1 MTNVESGC
9 WTRLTI
15 KSMYKEFGSLEDL
28 CHEIEVDKHWTGAES
43 SLRNRYPIRFV
54 LFENFGDFDDF
65 VQVCQD
71 HNVYVQSI
79 DKWLRDGQDDKLITY
94 SQLAALFEA
103 YIKSL
108 PANDFVIA
116 PFSEITRFYDNT
128 HYAEFDSLL
137 KTIRLIQSPEEGQ
150 RGHQRIYVPVIGM
163 QNKVSKFK
171 DDPNIHIWE
180 YRSGAEYDNYQ
191 LILTK
196 GTTYGVK
203 GLEEHYTL
211 CEDLRHWIALWKNV
225 GAKIKSQIICTSKCI
240 FANSNNAQP
249 DNAFKYMV
257 CNNAFE
263 FLTKGLRIDFG
274 KLNAREEDM
283 PYWEGLASNIDV
295 ADFDFDTFVN
305 QRFNTSSLNEENA
318 FVQIWFEYRD
328 EFSRWLLKTYFV
340 WKTDERNYL
349 IRALENVA
357 SLGSS
362 DLFSQIATQIFE
374 EPLDETCISQRL
386 ALLREAKR
394 QHVQITSL
402 AEQKV
407 KAKLSAMA
415 ADPERGPLFA
425 MKYMSPL
432 TLSEQ
437 CLMAEWVGQGRI
449 EKDYIKILFPELYAY
464 LLPSSVQTEKD
475 NGWINEYF
483 QEYCLSKVRN
493 SQTENLV
500 NKLKELNDSQ
510 VSFETWR
517 NGFKTVKTFMH
528 NRQDIDIY
536 YWIDGLGVDW
546 IPFITQVIE
555 KHKADGVFLNE
566 IYVAA
571 SELPTV
577 TSVNK
582 TKLDEMADGRLEKIG
597 DVDKFA
603 HTQKKYPAYLIE
615 ELRIVENA
623 ISKVLSLYN
632 GKKIAFVSDHG
643 ISYMA
648 QFGAGLNLAGV
659 ETDHAGRCGH
669 WLKGS
674 APTDNNYLVLDD
686 GLTLCSLNNN
696 SLSAKTPMG
705 QGAHGG
711 ATPEEVLV
719 PIIIVSNQK
728 NANVYSAKL
737 QSNEIVAS
745 NPVVKYAI
753 KGLGSIDTPFVTY
766 NGADYRLHRIDGYVY
781 KSERLNLVNTS
792 TRITLRIGDFKQIDD
807 LSINTGVQEDDLF
820 GF

>member
-1 MTNVESGC
+1 
-9 WTRLTI
+9 
-15 KSMYKEFGSLEDL
+15 MYKEFGSLEDL
-28 CHEIEVDKHWTGAES
+28 YQEIETDKNWTGAES

-54 LFENFGDFDDF
+54 LFENFGDFGEF

-71 HNVYVQSI
+71 HDVYVQSI
-79 DKWLRDGQDDKLITY
+79 EKWMKEGQDDKLITY
-94 SQLAALFEA
+94 SQLAALFES

-116 PFSEITRFYDNT
+116 PFSEITRFYDNMR
-128 HYAEFDSLL
+128 YAEFDSLL
-137 KTIRLIQSPEEGQ
+137 KTIRLIQSPEEAQ
-150 RGHQRIYVPVIGM
+150 SGHQRIYVPIIGM
-163 QNKVSKFK
+163 QSKVSKFK

-180 YRSGAEYDNYQ
+180 YHSGTEYDNYH
-191 LILTK
+191 LILTN

-203 GLEEHYTL
+203 GLEERYTL

-225 GAKIKSQIICTSKCI
+225 GAKIKPQIICTSKCI
-240 FANSNNAQP
+240 FANSDNAQP
-249 DNAFKYMV
+249 DNAFKYTV

-263 FLTKGLRIDFG
+263 FLTEGLGINLG
-274 KLNAREEDM
+274 KLSLREEDM
-283 PYWEGLASNIDV
+283 PYWEELASCIDV
-295 ADFDFDTFVN
+295 TDFDFDVFVN
-305 QRFNTSSLNEENA
+305 QRFNTLNLNDENA
-318 FVQIWFEYRD
+318 FVQTWFEYKD
-328 EFSRWLLKTYFV
+328 TFSRWLLKTYFV
-340 WKTDERNYL
+340 WKSGERSYL
-349 IRALENVA
+349 IRVLENVT
-357 SLGSS
+357 SLSTS
-362 DLFSQIATQIFE
+362 DLFSQIATHIFD
-374 EPLDETCISQRL
+374 EPLDEASIGQRL
-386 ALLREAKR
+386 SLLKEAKR
-394 QHVQITSL
+394 QHVQIKSL

-437 CLMAEWVGQGRI
+437 CLMVEWVGQGKI
-449 EKDYIKILFPELYAY
+449 EKNDIKNLFPELYAY
-464 LLPSSVQTEKD
+464 LLPSSIKAGKG
-475 NGWINEYF
+475 NGWTNEYF
-483 QEYCLSKVRN
+483 QEYCLSKVGN
-493 SQTENLV
+493 QETGSLAK
-500 NKLKELNDSQ
+500 KLKELNGSQ

-517 NGFKTVKTFMH
+517 DGFKTVKTLMH

-546 IPFITQVIE
+546 IPFMTQVID

-582 TKLDEMADGRLEKIG
+582 TKLDELANGKLEKIG

-603 HTQKKYPAYLIE
+603 HTQKTYPAYLVKE
-615 ELRIVENA
+615 FRIVEDA

-674 APTDNNYLVLDD
+674 AQTDNNYIVLDD
-686 GLTLCSLNNN
+686 GQTLCSLNNN

-728 NANVYSAKL
+728 NANAYSAKL
-737 QSNEIVAS
+737 QSSEIVAS
-745 NPVVKYAI
+745 SPVVRYTI
-753 KGLGSIDTPFVTY
+753 KGLSSIDTPFVTY
-766 NGADYRLHRIDGYVY
+766 NDVDYALHNIGGDVY
-781 KSERLNLVNTS
+781 ESERLNLVNTS
-792 TRITLRIGDFKQIDD
+792 TRIILHIGDFKQTDN
-807 LSINTGVQEDDLF
+807 LSINTGAQEDDLF

>member
-1 MTNVESGC
+1 
-9 WTRLTI
+9 
-15 KSMYKEFGSLEDL
+15 MYKEFGSLEDL
-28 CHEIEVDKHWTGAES
+28 YQEIETDKNWTGAES

-54 LFENFGDFDDF
+54 LFENFGDFGEF

-71 HNVYVQSI
+71 HDVYVQSI
-79 DKWLRDGQDDKLITY
+79 EKWMKEGQDDKLITY
-94 SQLAALFEA
+94 SQLAALFES

-116 PFSEITRFYDNT
+116 PFSEITRFYDNMR
-128 HYAEFDSLL
+128 YAEFDSLL
-137 KTIRLIQSPEEGQ
+137 KTIRLIQSPEEAQ
-150 RGHQRIYVPVIGM
+150 SGHQRIYVPIIGM
-163 QNKVSKFK
+163 QSKVSKFK

-180 YRSGAEYDNYQ
+180 YHSGTEYDNYH
-191 LILTK
+191 LILTN

-203 GLEEHYTL
+203 GLEERYTL

-225 GAKIKSQIICTSKCI
+225 GAKIKPQIICTSKCI
-240 FANSNNAQP
+240 FANSDNAQP
-249 DNAFKYMV
+249 DNAFKYTV

-263 FLTKGLRIDFG
+263 FLTEGLGINLG
-274 KLNAREEDM
+274 KLSLREEDM
-283 PYWEGLASNIDV
+283 PYWEELASCIDV
-295 ADFDFDTFVN
+295 TDFDFDVFVN
-305 QRFNTSSLNEENA
+305 QRFNTLNLNDENA
-318 FVQIWFEYRD
+318 FVQTWFEYKD
-328 EFSRWLLKTYFV
+328 TFSRWLLKTYFV
-340 WKTDERNYL
+340 WKSGERSYL
-349 IRALENVA
+349 IRVLENVT
-357 SLGSS
+357 SLSTS
-362 DLFSQIATQIFE
+362 DLFSQIATHIFD
-374 EPLDETCISQRL
+374 EPLDEASIGQRL
-386 ALLREAKR
+386 SLLKEEKR
-394 QHVQITSL
+394 QHVQIKSL

-437 CLMAEWVGQGRI
+437 CLMVEWVGQGKV
-449 EKDYIKILFPELYAY
+449 EKNDIKNLFPELYAY
-464 LLPSSVQTEKD
+464 LLPSSIKTGKG
-475 NGWINEYF
+475 NGWTNEYF
-483 QEYCLSKVRN
+483 QEYCLSKVGN
-493 SQTENLV
+493 QETGSLAK
-500 NKLKELNDSQ
+500 KLKELNGSQ

-517 NGFKTVKTFMH
+517 DGFKTVKTLMH

-546 IPFITQVIE
+546 IPFMTQVID

-582 TKLDEMADGRLEKIG
+582 TKLDELANGKLEKIG

-603 HTQKKYPAYLIE
+603 HTQKTYPAYLVE
-615 ELRIVENA
+615 EFRIVEDA

-648 QFGAGLNLAGV
+648 QFGVGLNLAGV

-674 APTDNNYLVLDD
+674 AQTDNNYIVLDD
-686 GLTLCSLNNN
+686 GQTLCSLNNN

-719 PIIIVSNQK
+719 PIIIVTNQK
-728 NANVYSAKL
+728 NANAYSAKL
-737 QSNEIVAS
+737 QSSEIVAS
-745 NPVVKYAI
+745 SPVLRYTI
-753 KGLGSIDTPFVTY
+753 KGLSSIDTPFVTY
-766 NGADYRLHRIDGYVY
+766 NDVDYALHNIGGDVY
-781 KSERLNLVNTS
+781 ESERLNLVNTS
-792 TRITLRIGDFKQIDD
+792 TRIILHIGDFKQTDN
-807 LSINTGVQEDDLF
+807 LSINTGAQEDDLF

>member
-1 MTNVESGC
+1 
-9 WTRLTI
+9 
-15 KSMYKEFGSLEDL
+15 MYKEFGSLEDL
-28 CHEIEVDKHWTGAES
+28 YHEIEVDKHWTGAES

-54 LFENFGDFDDF
+54 LFENFGDFGDF

-71 HNVYVQSI
+71 HDVYVQSI
-79 DKWLRDGQDDKLITY
+79 EKWMKDGQDDKLITY
-94 SQLAALFEA
+94 SQLATLFGA

-116 PFSEITRFYDNT
+116 PFSEITRFYDNA

-137 KTIRLIQSPEEGQ
+137 KTIRLIQSPEEAQ

-163 QNKVSKFK
+163 QGKVSKFK

-180 YRSGAEYDNYQ
+180 YHSGEEYDNYH

-203 GLEEHYTL
+203 GLEEQYTL

-225 GAKIKSQIICTSKCI
+225 GAKIKPQIICSSKCI

-249 DNAFKYMV
+249 DNAFKYTV
-257 CNNAFE
+257 CDNVFD
-263 FLTKGLRIDFG
+263 FLTEGLGIDFG
-274 KLNAREEDM
+274 KLTAREEDM
-283 PYWEGLASNIDV
+283 PYWEELASCIDV
-295 ADFDFDTFVN
+295 TDFDFDAFVN
-305 QRFNTSSLNEENA
+305 QRFNTLSLNDENA
-318 FVQIWFEYRD
+318 FVQTWFD
-328 EFSRWLLKTYFV
+328 CKDGFSRWLLKIYFV
-340 WKTDERNYL
+340 WKTDESNYL
-349 IRALENVA
+349 TRVLKNVA
-357 SLGSS
+357 SLSTS
-362 DLFSQIATQIFE
+362 DLFSQIATQVFD
-374 EPLDETCISQRL
+374 EPFGEVCMSHRL
-386 ALLREAKR
+386 SLLREAKR

-407 KAKLSAMA
+407 RAKLSAMA

-437 CLMAEWVGQGRI
+437 CLMTEWVGQGKI
-449 EKDYIKILFPELYAY
+449 EKNCIKSLFPELYAY
-464 LLPSSVQTEKD
+464 LLPSNVQTEKG
-475 NGWINEYF
+475 NSWINAYFKEYR
-483 QEYCLSKVRN
+483 LSKVGN
-493 SQTENLV
+493 HQTVNLA
-500 NKLKELNDSQ
+500 NMLKELNASP

-517 NGFKTVKTFMH
+517 NGFRTVKTFMH

-536 YWIDGLGVDW
+536 YWIDGLGIDW
-546 IPFITQVIE
+546 IPFITQIIE
-555 KHKADGVFLNE
+555 RHKADGVFLNE
-566 IYVAA
+566 VYVAT

-582 TKLDEMADGRLEKIG
+582 TKLDEMADGKIEKIG

-603 HTQKKYPAYLIE
+603 HTQKNYPAYIIDE
-615 ELRIVENA
+615 FRIVEEA
-623 ISKVLSLYN
+623 ISKILSLYN

-669 WLKGS
+669 WLKGA
-674 APTDNNYLVLDD
+674 APADNNYVILDD
-686 GLTLCSLNNN
+686 GQTVCSLNNN
-696 SLSAKTPMG
+696 SLSGKTPKG

-719 PIIIVSNQK
+719 PIIIVSSQK

-737 QSNEIVAS
+737 QSTEIVAS
-745 NPVVKYAI
+745 SPVVRYTI
-753 KGLGSIDTPFVTY
+753 KGLSSIDTPYVTY
-766 NGADYRLHRIDGYVY
+766 NGVDYVLHNMGGDVY
-781 KSERLNLVNTS
+781 ESERLNLVSTS
-792 TRITLRIGDFKQIDD
+792 TRITLRIGDFKQTAN

>member
-1 MTNVESGC
+1 
-9 WTRLTI
+9 
-15 KSMYKEFGSLEDL
+15 MYKEFGSLEDL
-28 CHEIEVDKHWTGAES
+28 YQEIELDKHWTGAES

-54 LFENFGDFDDF
+54 LFENFGDFGDF

-71 HNVYVQSI
+71 HDVYVQSI
-79 DKWLRDGQDDKLITY
+79 EKWMKDGQDDKLITY
-94 SQLAALFEA
+94 FQLATQFGN

-116 PFSEITRFYDNT
+116 PISEITRFYDN
-128 HYAEFDSLL
+128 AEFDSLL
-137 KTIRLIQSPEEGQ
+137 KTIRLIQSPEEAQ

-163 QNKVSKFK
+163 QGKVSKFK

-180 YRSGAEYDNYQ
+180 YHSGEEYDNYH

-203 GLEEHYTL
+203 GLEKQYTL

-225 GAKIKSQIICTSKCI
+225 GAKIKPQIICSSKCI
-240 FANSNNAQP
+240 FDNSSNAQP
-249 DNAFKYMV
+249 DNAFKYIICDNV
-257 CNNAFE
+257 FD
-263 FLTKGLRIDFG
+263 FLTEGLGIDFG
-274 KLNAREEDM
+274 KLTAREEDM
-283 PYWEGLASNIDV
+283 PYWEELASCIDV
-295 ADFDFDTFVN
+295 TDFDFDAFVN
-305 QRFNTSSLNEENA
+305 QRFNTLNLNDENA
-318 FVQIWFEYRD
+318 FVQTWVD
-328 EFSRWLLKTYFV
+328 CNDGFSRWLLKIYFV
-340 WKTDERNYL
+340 WKTDESNYL
-349 IRALENVA
+349 TRVLKNVA
-357 SLGSS
+357 SLGTS
-362 DLFSQIATQIFE
+362 DLFSQIATQVFD
-374 EPLDETCISQRL
+374 EPFGEVSMSHRL
-386 ALLREAKR
+386 SLLKEAKR
-394 QHVQITSL
+394 QNVQITSL

-407 KAKLSAMA
+407 VANLSAMA

-437 CLMAEWVGQGRI
+437 CLMTEWVGLGKI
-449 EKDYIKILFPELYAY
+449 EKNCIKSLFPELYAY
-464 LLPSSVQTEKD
+464 LLPLNVQTEKG
-475 NGWINEYF
+475 NSWINAYF
-483 QEYCLSKVRN
+483 QEYRLSKVVN
-493 SQTENLV
+493 HQTVNLA
-500 NKLKELNDSQ
+500 NMLKELNASP

-517 NGFKTVKTFMH
+517 NGFRTVKTFMH

-546 IPFITQVIE
+546 IPFITQIIE
-555 KHKADGVFLNE
+555 KYKTDGVFLNE
-566 IYVAA
+566 VYVAA

-603 HTQKKYPAYLIE
+603 HTQKNYPAYLIDE
-615 ELRIVENA
+615 FRIVEDA
-623 ISKVLSLYN
+623 ISNVLKLYN

-659 ETDHAGRCGH
+659 ETEHAGRCGH
-669 WLKGS
+669 WLKGA
-674 APTDNNYLVLDD
+674 APIDNNYVVLDD
-686 GLTLCSLNNN
+686 GQMLCSLNNN

-719 PIIIVSNQK
+719 PIIIVSSQK
-728 NANVYSAKL
+728 NANVYSVKL

-745 NPVVKYAI
+745 SSVVRYSI
-753 KGLGSIDTPFVTY
+753 KGLSSIDTPYVTY
-766 NGADYRLHRIDGYVY
+766 NGVDYALHNMGGDVY
-781 KSERLNLVNTS
+781 ESERLNIVGTS
-792 TRITLRIGDFKQIDD
+792 TIITLRIGDFKQTDNM
-807 LSINTGVQEDDLF
+807 SINIGVQEDDLF

>member
-1 MTNVESGC
+1 
-9 WTRLTI
+9 
-15 KSMYKEFGSLEDL
+15 MYKEFGSLEDL
-28 CHEIEVDKHWTGAES
+28 YQEIETDKNWTGAES

-54 LFENFGDFDDF
+54 LFENFGDFGEF

-71 HNVYVQSI
+71 HDVYVQSI
-79 DKWLRDGQDDKLITY
+79 EKWMKEGQDDKLITY
-94 SQLAALFEA
+94 SQLAALFES

-116 PFSEITRFYDNT
+116 PFSEITRFYDNMR
-128 HYAEFDSLL
+128 YAEFDSLL
-137 KTIRLIQSPEEGQ
+137 KTIRLIQSPEEAQ
-150 RGHQRIYVPVIGM
+150 SGHQRIYVPIIGM
-163 QNKVSKFK
+163 QSKVSKFK

-180 YRSGAEYDNYQ
+180 YHSGTEYDNYH
-191 LILTK
+191 LILTN

-203 GLEEHYTL
+203 GLEERYTL

-225 GAKIKSQIICTSKCI
+225 GAKIKPQIICTSKCI
-240 FANSNNAQP
+240 FANSDNAQP
-249 DNAFKYMV
+249 DNAFKYTV

-263 FLTKGLRIDFG
+263 FLTEGLGINLG
-274 KLNAREEDM
+274 KLSLREEDM
-283 PYWEGLASNIDV
+283 PYWEELASCIDV
-295 ADFDFDTFVN
+295 TDFDFDVFVN
-305 QRFNTSSLNEENA
+305 QRFNTLNLNDENA
-318 FVQIWFEYRD
+318 FVQTWFEYKD
-328 EFSRWLLKTYFV
+328 TFSRWLLKTYFV
-340 WKTDERNYL
+340 WKSGERSYL
-349 IRALENVA
+349 IRVLENVT
-357 SLGSS
+357 SLSTS
-362 DLFSQIATQIFE
+362 NLFSQIATHIFD
-374 EPLDETCISQRL
+374 EPLDKASIGQRL
-386 ALLREAKR
+386 SLLKEAKR
-394 QHVQITSL
+394 QHVRIKSL

-437 CLMAEWVGQGRI
+437 CLMVEWVGQGKV
-449 EKDYIKILFPELYAY
+449 EKNDIKNLFPELYAY
-464 LLPSSVQTEKD
+464 LLPSSIKTGKG
-475 NGWINEYF
+475 NGWTNEYF
-483 QEYCLSKVRN
+483 QEYCLSKVGN
-493 SQTENLV
+493 QETGSLAK
-500 NKLKELNDSQ
+500 KLKELNGSQ

-517 NGFKTVKTFMH
+517 DGFKTVKTLMH

-546 IPFITQVIE
+546 IPFMTQVID

-582 TKLDEMADGRLEKIG
+582 TKLDELANGKLEKIG

-603 HTQKKYPAYLIE
+603 HTQKTYPAYLVE
-615 ELRIVENA
+615 EFRIVEDA

-674 APTDNNYLVLDD
+674 AQTDNNYIVLDD
-686 GLTLCSLNNN
+686 GQTLCSLNNN

-728 NANVYSAKL
+728 NANAYSAKL
-737 QSNEIVAS
+737 QSSEIVAS
-745 NPVVKYAI
+745 SPVVRYTI
-753 KGLGSIDTPFVTY
+753 KGLSSIDTPFVTY
-766 NGADYRLHRIDGYVY
+766 NDVDYALHNIGGDVY
-781 KSERLNLVNTS
+781 ESERLNLVNTS
-792 TRITLRIGDFKQIDD
+792 TRIILHIGDFKQTDN
-807 LSINTGVQEDDLF
+807 LSINTGAQENDLF

>member
-1 MTNVESGC
+1 
-9 WTRLTI
+9 
-15 KSMYKEFGSLEDL
+15 MYKEFGSLEDL

-71 HNVYVQSI
+71 HDVYVQSI
-79 DKWLRDGQDDKLITY
+79 DKWMRDGQDDKLITY

-137 KTIRLIQSPEEGQ
+137 KTIRLIQSPEDAQ

-203 GLEEHYTL
+203 GLEKYYTL

-225 GAKIKSQIICTSKCI
+225 GARIKSQIICTSKCI

-249 DNAFKYMV
+249 DNAFKYTV

-263 FLTKGLRIDFG
+263 FLTKGLCIDFG
-274 KLNAREEDM
+274 KLNAGEEDM
-283 PYWEGLASNIDV
+283 PYWEELASNIDV

-305 QRFNTSSLNEENA
+305 QRFNTSSLIGENA
-318 FVQIWFEYRD
+318 FVQIWFEYKD
-328 EFSRWLLKTYFV
+328 GFSRWLLKTYFV
-340 WKTDERNYL
+340 WKTVKRNYL
-349 IRALENVA
+349 TRVLENVS

-374 EPLDETCISQRL
+374 EPLDEASMNQRL

-402 AEQKV
+402 AEQQV

-437 CLMAEWVGQGRI
+437 CLMTEWVGQGRI
-449 EKDYIKILFPELYAY
+449 GKDYIKILFPELYAY
-464 LLPSSVQTEKD
+464 LLPSCVQTEKD

-483 QEYCLSKVRN
+483 QEYCLSKVGN

-603 HTQKKYPAYLIE
+603 HTQKKYPVYLIE

-648 QFGAGLNLAGV
+648 QFGTGLNLAGV

-674 APTDNNYLVLDD
+674 APADNNYIVLDD

-766 NGADYRLHRIDGYVY
+766 NGVDYTLHRIDGYVY
-781 KSERLNLVNTS
+781 ESERLNLVSTS
-792 TRITLRIGDFKQIDD
+792 TRITLRIGDFKQIDN
-807 LSINTGVQEDDLF
+807 LRINTGVQEDDLF

>member
-1 MTNVESGC
+1 
-9 WTRLTI
+9 
-15 KSMYKEFGSLEDL
+15 MYKEFGSLEDL
-28 CHEIEVDKHWTGAES
+28 YQEIETDKNWTGAES

-54 LFENFGDFDDF
+54 LFENFGDFGEF

-71 HNVYVQSI
+71 HDVYVQSI
-79 DKWLRDGQDDKLITY
+79 EKWMKEGQDDKLIIY
-94 SQLAALFEA
+94 SQLAALFES

-116 PFSEITRFYDNT
+116 PFSEITRFYDNMR
-128 HYAEFDSLL
+128 YAEFDSLL
-137 KTIRLIQSPEEGQ
+137 KTIRLIQSPEEAQ
-150 RGHQRIYVPVIGM
+150 SGHQRIYVPIIGM
-163 QNKVSKFK
+163 QSKVSKFK

-180 YRSGAEYDNYQ
+180 YHSGTEYDNYH
-191 LILTK
+191 LILTN

-203 GLEEHYTL
+203 GLEERYTL

-225 GAKIKSQIICTSKCI
+225 GAKIKPQIICTSKCI
-240 FANSNNAQP
+240 FANSDNAQP
-249 DNAFKYMV
+249 DNAFKYTV

-263 FLTKGLRIDFG
+263 FLTEGLGINLG
-274 KLNAREEDM
+274 KLSLREEDM
-283 PYWEGLASNIDV
+283 PYWEELASCIDV
-295 ADFDFDTFVN
+295 TDFDFDVFVN
-305 QRFNTSSLNEENA
+305 QRFNTLNLNDENA
-318 FVQIWFEYRD
+318 FVQTWFEYKD
-328 EFSRWLLKTYFV
+328 TFSRWLLKTYFV
-340 WKTDERNYL
+340 WKSGERSYL
-349 IRALENVA
+349 IRVLENVT
-357 SLGSS
+357 SLSTS
-362 DLFSQIATQIFE
+362 DLFSQIATHIFD
-374 EPLDETCISQRL
+374 EPLDEASIGQRL
-386 ALLREAKR
+386 SLLKEAKR
-394 QHVQITSL
+394 QHVQIKSL

-437 CLMAEWVGQGRI
+437 CLMVEWVGQGKV
-449 EKDYIKILFPELYAY
+449 EKNDIKNLFPELYAY
-464 LLPSSVQTEKD
+464 LLPSSIKTGKG
-475 NGWINEYF
+475 NGWTNEYF
-483 QEYCLSKVRN
+483 QEYCLSKVGN
-493 SQTENLV
+493 QETGSLAK
-500 NKLKELNDSQ
+500 KLKELNGSQ

-517 NGFKTVKTFMH
+517 DGFKTVKTLMH

-546 IPFITQVIE
+546 IPFMTQVID

-582 TKLDEMADGRLEKIG
+582 TKLDELANGKLEKIG

-603 HTQKKYPAYLIE
+603 HTQKTYPAYLVE
-615 ELRIVENA
+615 EFRIVEDA

-648 QFGAGLNLAGV
+648 QFGVGLNLAGV

-674 APTDNNYLVLDD
+674 AQTDNNYIVLDD
-686 GLTLCSLNNN
+686 GQTLCSLNNN

-728 NANVYSAKL
+728 NANAYSAKL
-737 QSNEIVAS
+737 QSSEIVAS
-745 NPVVKYAI
+745 SPVLRYTI
-753 KGLGSIDTPFVTY
+753 KGLSSIDTPFVTY
-766 NGADYRLHRIDGYVY
+766 NDVDYALHNIGGDVY
-781 KSERLNLVNTS
+781 ESERLNLVNTS
-792 TRITLRIGDFKQIDD
+792 TRIILHIGDFKQTDN
-807 LSINTGVQEDDLF
+807 LSINTGAQEDDLF

>member
-1 MTNVESGC
+1 
-9 WTRLTI
+9 
-15 KSMYKEFGSLEDL
+15 MYKEFGSLEDL
-28 CHEIEVDKHWTGAES
+28 YQEIETDKNWTGAES

-54 LFENFGDFDDF
+54 LFENFGDFGEF

-71 HNVYVQSI
+71 HDVYVQSI
-79 DKWLRDGQDDKLITY
+79 EKWMKEGQDDKLITY
-94 SQLAALFEA
+94 SQLAALFES

-116 PFSEITRFYDNT
+116 PFSEITRFYDNMR
-128 HYAEFDSLL
+128 YAEFDSLL
-137 KTIRLIQSPEEGQ
+137 KTIRLIQSPEEAQ
-150 RGHQRIYVPVIGM
+150 SGHQRIYVPIIGM
-163 QNKVSKFK
+163 QSKVSKFK

-180 YRSGAEYDNYQ
+180 YHSGTEYDNYH
-191 LILTK
+191 LILTN

-203 GLEEHYTL
+203 GLEERYTL

-225 GAKIKSQIICTSKCI
+225 GAKIKPQIICTSKCI
-240 FANSNNAQP
+240 FANSDNAQP
-249 DNAFKYMV
+249 DNAFKYTV

-263 FLTKGLRIDFG
+263 FLTEGLGINLG
-274 KLNAREEDM
+274 KLSLREEDM
-283 PYWEGLASNIDV
+283 PYWEELASCIDV
-295 ADFDFDTFVN
+295 TDFDFDVFVN
-305 QRFNTSSLNEENA
+305 QRFNTLNLNDENA
-318 FVQIWFEYRD
+318 FVQTWFEYKD
-328 EFSRWLLKTYFV
+328 TFSRWLLKTYFV
-340 WKTDERNYL
+340 WKSGERSYL
-349 IRALENVA
+349 IRVLENVT
-357 SLGSS
+357 SLSTS
-362 DLFSQIATQIFE
+362 DLFSQIATHIFD
-374 EPLDETCISQRL
+374 EPLDEASIGQRL
-386 ALLREAKR
+386 SLLKEAKR
-394 QHVQITSL
+394 QHVQIKSL

-437 CLMAEWVGQGRI
+437 CLMVEWVGQGKV
-449 EKDYIKILFPELYAY
+449 EKNDIKNLFPELYAY
-464 LLPSSVQTEKD
+464 LLPSSIKTGKG
-475 NGWINEYF
+475 NGWTNEYF
-483 QEYCLSKVRN
+483 QEYCLSKVGN
-493 SQTENLV
+493 QETGSLAK
-500 NKLKELNDSQ
+500 KLKELNGSQ

-517 NGFKTVKTFMH
+517 DGFKTVKTLMH

-546 IPFITQVIE
+546 IPFMTQVID

-582 TKLDEMADGRLEKIG
+582 TKLDELANGKLEKIG

-603 HTQKKYPAYLIE
+603 HTQKTYPAYLVE
-615 ELRIVENA
+615 EFRIVEDA

-674 APTDNNYLVLDD
+674 AQTDNNYIVLDD
-686 GLTLCSLNNN
+686 GQTLCSLNNN

-728 NANVYSAKL
+728 NANAYSAKL
-737 QSNEIVAS
+737 QSSEIVAS
-745 NPVVKYAI
+745 SPVLRYTI
-753 KGLGSIDTPFVTY
+753 KGLSSIDTPFVTY
-766 NGADYRLHRIDGYVY
+766 NDVDYALHNIGGDVY
-781 KSERLNLVNTS
+781 ESERLNLVNTS
-792 TRITLRIGDFKQIDD
+792 TRIILHIGDFKQTDN
-807 LSINTGVQEDDLF
+807 LSINTGAQEDDLF

>member
-1 MTNVESGC
+1 
-9 WTRLTI
+9 
-15 KSMYKEFGSLEDL
+15 MYKEFGSLEDL
-28 CHEIEVDKHWTGAES
+28 YQEIETDKNWTGAES

-54 LFENFGDFDDF
+54 LFENFGDFGEF

-71 HNVYVQSI
+71 HDVYVQSI
-79 DKWLRDGQDDKLITY
+79 EKWMKEGQDDKLITY
-94 SQLAALFEA
+94 SQLAALFES

-116 PFSEITRFYDNT
+116 PFSEITRFYDNMR
-128 HYAEFDSLL
+128 YAEFDSLL
-137 KTIRLIQSPEEGQ
+137 KTIRLIQSPEEAQ
-150 RGHQRIYVPVIGM
+150 SGHQRIYVPIIGM
-163 QNKVSKFK
+163 QSKVSKFK

-180 YRSGAEYDNYQ
+180 YHSGTEYDNYH
-191 LILTK
+191 LILTN

-203 GLEEHYTL
+203 GLEERYTL

-225 GAKIKSQIICTSKCI
+225 GAKIKPQIICTSKCI
-240 FANSNNAQP
+240 FANSDNAQP
-249 DNAFKYMV
+249 DNAFKYTV

-263 FLTKGLRIDFG
+263 FLTEGLGINLG
-274 KLNAREEDM
+274 KLSLREEDM
-283 PYWEGLASNIDV
+283 PYWEELASCIDV
-295 ADFDFDTFVN
+295 TDFDFDVFVN
-305 QRFNTSSLNEENA
+305 QRFNTLNLNDENA
-318 FVQIWFEYRD
+318 FVQTWFEYKD
-328 EFSRWLLKTYFV
+328 TFSRWLLKTYFV
-340 WKTDERNYL
+340 WKSGERSYL
-349 IRALENVA
+349 IRVLENVT
-357 SLGSS
+357 SLSTS
-362 DLFSQIATQIFE
+362 DLFSQIATQIFD
-374 EPLDETCISQRL
+374 EPLDEASTSQRL
-386 ALLREAKR
+386 ALLKEARR
-394 QHVQITSL
+394 QQVQLKSL

-437 CLMAEWVGQGRI
+437 CLMVEWVGQGKI
-449 EKDYIKILFPELYAY
+449 EKNDIKNLFPELYAY
-464 LLPSSVQTEKD
+464 LLPSSIKTGKG
-475 NGWINEYF
+475 NGWTNEYF
-483 QEYCLSKVRN
+483 QEYCLSKVGN
-493 SQTENLV
+493 QETGSLAK
-500 NKLKELNDSQ
+500 KLKELNGSQ

-517 NGFKTVKTFMH
+517 DGFKTVKTLMH

-546 IPFITQVIE
+546 IPFMTQVID

-582 TKLDEMADGRLEKIG
+582 TKLDELANGKLEKIG

-603 HTQKKYPAYLIE
+603 HTQKTYPAYLVKE
-615 ELRIVENA
+615 FRIVEDA

-674 APTDNNYLVLDD
+674 AQTDNNYIVLDD
-686 GLTLCSLNNN
+686 GQTLCSLNNN

-728 NANVYSAKL
+728 NANAYSAKL
-737 QSNEIVAS
+737 QSSEIVAS
-745 NPVVKYAI
+745 SPVLRYTI
-753 KGLGSIDTPFVTY
+753 KGLSSIDTPFVTY
-766 NGADYRLHRIDGYVY
+766 NDVDYALHNIGGDVY
-781 KSERLNLVNTS
+781 ESERLNLVNTS
-792 TRITLRIGDFKQIDD
+792 TRIILHIGDFKQTDN
-807 LSINTGVQEDDLF
+807 LSINTGAQEDDLF

>member
-1 MTNVESGC
+1 
-9 WTRLTI
+9 
-15 KSMYKEFGSLEDL
+15 MYKEFGSLEDL
-28 CHEIEVDKHWTGAES
+28 YQEIETDKNWTGAES

-54 LFENFGDFDDF
+54 LFENFGDFGEF

-71 HNVYVQSI
+71 HDVYVQSI
-79 DKWLRDGQDDKLITY
+79 EKWMKEGQDDKLITY
-94 SQLAALFEA
+94 SQLAALFES

-116 PFSEITRFYDNT
+116 PFSEITRFYDNMR
-128 HYAEFDSLL
+128 YAEFDSLL
-137 KTIRLIQSPEEGQ
+137 KTIRLIQSPEEAQ
-150 RGHQRIYVPVIGM
+150 SGHQRIYVPIIGM
-163 QNKVSKFK
+163 QSKVSKFK

-180 YRSGAEYDNYQ
+180 YHSGTEYDNYH
-191 LILTK
+191 LILTN

-203 GLEEHYTL
+203 GLEERYTL

-225 GAKIKSQIICTSKCI
+225 GAKIKPQIICTSKCI
-240 FANSNNAQP
+240 FANSDNAQP
-249 DNAFKYMV
+249 DNAFKYTV

-263 FLTKGLRIDFG
+263 FLTEGLGINLG
-274 KLNAREEDM
+274 KLSLREEDM
-283 PYWEGLASNIDV
+283 PYWEELASCIDV
-295 ADFDFDTFVN
+295 TDFDFDVFVN
-305 QRFNTSSLNEENA
+305 QRFNTLNLNDENA
-318 FVQIWFEYRD
+318 FVQTWFEYKD
-328 EFSRWLLKTYFV
+328 TFSRWLLKTYFV
-340 WKTDERNYL
+340 WKSGERSYL
-349 IRALENVA
+349 IRVLENVT
-357 SLGSS
+357 SLSTS
-362 DLFSQIATQIFE
+362 DLFSQIATHIFD
-374 EPLDETCISQRL
+374 EPLDEASIGQRL
-386 ALLREAKR
+386 SLLKEAKR
-394 QHVQITSL
+394 QHVQIKSL

-437 CLMAEWVGQGRI
+437 CLMVEWVGQGKV
-449 EKDYIKILFPELYAY
+449 EKNDIKNLFPELYAY
-464 LLPSSVQTEKD
+464 LLPSSIKTGKG
-475 NGWINEYF
+475 NGWTNEYF
-483 QEYCLSKVRN
+483 QEYCLSKVGN
-493 SQTENLV
+493 QETGSLAK
-500 NKLKELNDSQ
+500 KLKELNGSQ
-510 VSFETWR
+510 VCFETWR
-517 NGFKTVKTFMH
+517 DGFKTVKTLMH

-546 IPFITQVIE
+546 IPFMTQVID

-582 TKLDEMADGRLEKIG
+582 TKLDELANGKLEKIG

-603 HTQKKYPAYLIE
+603 HTQKTYPAYLVE
-615 ELRIVENA
+615 EFRIVEDA

-674 APTDNNYLVLDD
+674 AQTDNNYIVLDD
-686 GLTLCSLNNN
+686 GQTLCSLNNN

-728 NANVYSAKL
+728 NANAYSAKL
-737 QSNEIVAS
+737 QSSEIVAS
-745 NPVVKYAI
+745 SPVVRYTI
-753 KGLGSIDTPFVTY
+753 KGLSSIDTPFVTY
-766 NGADYRLHRIDGYVY
+766 NDVDYALHNIGGDVY
-781 KSERLNLVNTS
+781 ESERLNLVNTS
-792 TRITLRIGDFKQIDD
+792 TRIILHIGDFKQTDN
-807 LSINTGVQEDDLF
+807 LSINTGAQENDLF

>member
-1 MTNVESGC
+1 
-9 WTRLTI
+9 
-15 KSMYKEFGSLEDL
+15 MYKEFGSLEDL
-28 CHEIEVDKHWTGAES
+28 YQEIETDKNWTGAES

-54 LFENFGDFDDF
+54 LFENFGDFGEF

-71 HNVYVQSI
+71 HDVYVQSI
-79 DKWLRDGQDDKLITY
+79 EKWMKEGQDDKLITY
-94 SQLAALFEA
+94 SQLAALFES

-116 PFSEITRFYDNT
+116 PFSEITRFYDNMR
-128 HYAEFDSLL
+128 YAEFDSLL
-137 KTIRLIQSPEEGQ
+137 KTIRLIQSPEEAQ
-150 RGHQRIYVPVIGM
+150 SGHQRIYVPIIGM
-163 QNKVSKFK
+163 QSKVSKFK

-180 YRSGAEYDNYQ
+180 YHSGTEYDNYH
-191 LILTK
+191 LILTN

-203 GLEEHYTL
+203 GLEERYTL

-225 GAKIKSQIICTSKCI
+225 GAKIKPQIICTSKCI
-240 FANSNNAQP
+240 FANSDNAQP
-249 DNAFKYMV
+249 DNAFKYTV

-263 FLTKGLRIDFG
+263 FLTEGLGINLG
-274 KLNAREEDM
+274 KLSLREEDM
-283 PYWEGLASNIDV
+283 PYWEELASCIDV
-295 ADFDFDTFVN
+295 TDFDFDVFVN
-305 QRFNTSSLNEENA
+305 QRFNTLNLNDENA
-318 FVQIWFEYRD
+318 FVQTWFEYKD
-328 EFSRWLLKTYFV
+328 TFSRWLLKTYFV
-340 WKTDERNYL
+340 WKSGERSYL
-349 IRALENVA
+349 IRVLENVT
-357 SLGSS
+357 SLSTS
-362 DLFSQIATQIFE
+362 DLFSQIATHIFD
-374 EPLDETCISQRL
+374 EPLDEASIGQRL
-386 ALLREAKR
+386 SLLKEAKR
-394 QHVQITSL
+394 QHVQIKSL

-437 CLMAEWVGQGRI
+437 CLMVEWVGQGKV
-449 EKDYIKILFPELYAY
+449 EKNDIKNLFPELYAY
-464 LLPSSVQTEKD
+464 LLPSSIKTGKG
-475 NGWINEYF
+475 NGWTNEYF
-483 QEYCLSKVRN
+483 QEYCLSKVGN
-493 SQTENLV
+493 QETGSLAK
-500 NKLKELNDSQ
+500 KLKELNGSQ
-510 VSFETWR
+510 VCFETWR
-517 NGFKTVKTFMH
+517 DGFKTVKTLMH

-546 IPFITQVIE
+546 IPFMTQVID

-582 TKLDEMADGRLEKIG
+582 TKLDELANGKLEKIG

-603 HTQKKYPAYLIE
+603 HTQKTYPAYLVE
-615 ELRIVENA
+615 EFRIVEDA

-674 APTDNNYLVLDD
+674 AQTDNNYIVLDD
-686 GLTLCSLNNN
+686 GQTLCSLNNN

-719 PIIIVSNQK
+719 PIIIISNQK
-728 NANVYSAKL
+728 NANAYSAKL
-737 QSNEIVAS
+737 QSSEIVAS
-745 NPVVKYAI
+745 IPVVRYTI
-753 KGLGSIDTPFVTY
+753 KGLSSIDTPFVTY
-766 NGADYRLHRIDGYVY
+766 NDVDYALHNIGGDVY
-781 KSERLNLVNTS
+781 ESERLNLVNTS
-792 TRITLRIGDFKQIDD
+792 TRIILHIGDFKQTDN
-807 LSINTGVQEDDLF
+807 LSINTGAQENDLF

>member
-1 MTNVESGC
+1 M
-9 WTRLTI
+9 
-15 KSMYKEFGSLEDL
+15 EDL
-28 CHEIEVDKHWTGAES
+28 YQEIETDKNWTGAES

-54 LFENFGDFDDF
+54 LFENFGDFGEF

-71 HNVYVQSI
+71 HDVYVQSI
-79 DKWLRDGQDDKLITY
+79 EKWMKEGQDDKLITY
-94 SQLAALFEA
+94 SQLAALFES

-116 PFSEITRFYDNT
+116 PFSEITRFYDNMR
-128 HYAEFDSLL
+128 YAEFDSLL
-137 KTIRLIQSPEEGQ
+137 KTIRLIQSPEEAQ
-150 RGHQRIYVPVIGM
+150 SGHQRIYVPIIGM
-163 QNKVSKFK
+163 QSKVSKFK

-180 YRSGAEYDNYQ
+180 YHSGTEYDNYH
-191 LILTK
+191 LILTN

-203 GLEEHYTL
+203 GLEERYTL

-225 GAKIKSQIICTSKCI
+225 GAKIKPQIICTSKCI
-240 FANSNNAQP
+240 FANSDNAQP
-249 DNAFKYMV
+249 DNAFKYTV

-263 FLTKGLRIDFG
+263 FLTEGLGINLG
-274 KLNAREEDM
+274 KLSLREEDM
-283 PYWEGLASNIDV
+283 PYWEELASCIDV
-295 ADFDFDTFVN
+295 TDFDFDVFVN
-305 QRFNTSSLNEENA
+305 QRFNTLNLNDENA
-318 FVQIWFEYRD
+318 FVQTWFEYKD
-328 EFSRWLLKTYFV
+328 TFSRWLLKTYFV
-340 WKTDERNYL
+340 WKSGERSYL
-349 IRALENVA
+349 IRVLENVT
-357 SLGSS
+357 SLSTS
-362 DLFSQIATQIFE
+362 DLFSQIATHIFD
-374 EPLDETCISQRL
+374 EPLDEASIGQRL
-386 ALLREAKR
+386 SLLKEAKR
-394 QHVQITSL
+394 QHVQIKSL

-437 CLMAEWVGQGRI
+437 CLMVEWVGQGKV
-449 EKDYIKILFPELYAY
+449 EKNDIKNLFPELYAY
-464 LLPSSVQTEKD
+464 LLPSSIKTGKG
-475 NGWINEYF
+475 NGWTNEYF
-483 QEYCLSKVRN
+483 QEYCLSKVGN
-493 SQTENLV
+493 QETGSLAK
-500 NKLKELNDSQ
+500 KLKELNGSQ

-517 NGFKTVKTFMH
+517 DGFKTVKTLMH

-546 IPFITQVIE
+546 IPFMTQVID

-582 TKLDEMADGRLEKIG
+582 TKLDELANGKLEKIG

-603 HTQKKYPAYLIE
+603 HTQKTYPAYLVE
-615 ELRIVENA
+615 EFRIVEDA

-674 APTDNNYLVLDD
+674 AQTDNNYIVLDD
-686 GLTLCSLNNN
+686 GQTLCSLNNN

-728 NANVYSAKL
+728 NANAYSAKL
-737 QSNEIVAS
+737 QSSEIVAS
-745 NPVVKYAI
+745 SPVVRYTI
-753 KGLGSIDTPFVTY
+753 KGLSSIDTPFVTY
-766 NGADYRLHRIDGYVY
+766 NDVDYALHNIGGDVY
-781 KSERLNLVNTS
+781 ESERLNLVNTS
-792 TRITLRIGDFKQIDD
+792 TRIILHIGDFKQTDN
-807 LSINTGVQEDDLF
+807 LSINTGAQEDDLF

>member
-1 MTNVESGC
+1 
-9 WTRLTI
+9 
-15 KSMYKEFGSLEDL
+15 MYKEFGSLEDL
-28 CHEIEVDKHWTGAES
+28 YQEIETDKNWTGAES

-54 LFENFGDFDDF
+54 LFENFGDFGEF

-71 HNVYVQSI
+71 HDVYVQSI
-79 DKWLRDGQDDKLITY
+79 EKWMKEGQDDKLITY
-94 SQLAALFEA
+94 SQLAALFES

-116 PFSEITRFYDNT
+116 PFSEITRFYDNMR
-128 HYAEFDSLL
+128 YAEFDSLL
-137 KTIRLIQSPEEGQ
+137 KTIRLIQSPEEAQ
-150 RGHQRIYVPVIGM
+150 SGHQRIYVPIIGM
-163 QNKVSKFK
+163 QSKVSIFK

-180 YRSGAEYDNYQ
+180 YHSGTEYDNYH
-191 LILTK
+191 LILTN

-203 GLEEHYTL
+203 GLEERYTL
-211 CEDLRHWIALWKNV
+211 CEDLHHWIALWKNV
-225 GAKIKSQIICTSKCI
+225 GAKIKPQIICTSKCI
-240 FANSNNAQP
+240 FANSDNAQP
-249 DNAFKYMV
+249 DNAFKYTV

-263 FLTKGLRIDFG
+263 FLTEGLGINLG
-274 KLNAREEDM
+274 KLSLREEDM
-283 PYWEGLASNIDV
+283 PYWEELASCIDV
-295 ADFDFDTFVN
+295 TDFDFDVFVN
-305 QRFNTSSLNEENA
+305 QRFNTLNLNDENA
-318 FVQIWFEYRD
+318 FVQTWFEYKD
-328 EFSRWLLKTYFV
+328 TFSRWLLKTYFV
-340 WKTDERNYL
+340 WKSGERSYL
-349 IRALENVA
+349 IRVLENVT
-357 SLGSS
+357 SLSTS
-362 DLFSQIATQIFE
+362 DLFSQIATHIFD
-374 EPLDETCISQRL
+374 EPLDEASIGQRL
-386 ALLREAKR
+386 SLLKEAKR
-394 QHVQITSL
+394 QHVQIKSL

-437 CLMAEWVGQGRI
+437 CLMVEWVGQGKI
-449 EKDYIKILFPELYAY
+449 EKNDIKNLFPELYAY
-464 LLPSSVQTEKD
+464 LLPSSIKTGKG
-475 NGWINEYF
+475 NGWTNEYF
-483 QEYCLSKVRN
+483 QEYCLSKVGN
-493 SQTENLV
+493 QETGSLAK
-500 NKLKELNDSQ
+500 KLKELNGSQ

-517 NGFKTVKTFMH
+517 DGFKTVKTLMH

-546 IPFITQVIE
+546 IPFMTQVID

-582 TKLDEMADGRLEKIG
+582 TKLDELANGKLEKIG

-603 HTQKKYPAYLIE
+603 HTQKTYPAYLVKE
-615 ELRIVENA
+615 FRIVEDA

-674 APTDNNYLVLDD
+674 AQTDNNYIVLDD
-686 GLTLCSLNNN
+686 GQTLCSLNNN

-728 NANVYSAKL
+728 NANAYSAKL
-737 QSNEIVAS
+737 QSSEIVAS
-745 NPVVKYAI
+745 SPVVRYTI
-753 KGLGSIDTPFVTY
+753 KGLSSIDTPFVTY
-766 NGADYRLHRIDGYVY
+766 NDVDYALHNIGGDVY
-781 KSERLNLVNTS
+781 ESERLNLVNTS
-792 TRITLRIGDFKQIDD
+792 TRIILHIGDFKQTDN
-807 LSINTGVQEDDLF
+807 LSINTGAQEDDLF

>member
-1 MTNVESGC
+1 
-9 WTRLTI
+9 
-15 KSMYKEFGSLEDL
+15 MYKEFGSLEDL
-28 CHEIEVDKHWTGAES
+28 YQEIETDKNWTGAES

-54 LFENFGDFDDF
+54 LFENFGDFGEF

-71 HNVYVQSI
+71 HDVYVQSI
-79 DKWLRDGQDDKLITY
+79 EKWMKEGQDDKLITY
-94 SQLAALFEA
+94 SQLAALFES

-116 PFSEITRFYDNT
+116 PFSEITRFYDNMR
-128 HYAEFDSLL
+128 YAEFDSLL
-137 KTIRLIQSPEEGQ
+137 KTIRLIQSPEEAQ
-150 RGHQRIYVPVIGM
+150 SGHQRIYVPIIGM
-163 QNKVSKFK
+163 QSKVSKFK

-180 YRSGAEYDNYQ
+180 YHSGTEYDNYH
-191 LILTK
+191 LILTN

-203 GLEEHYTL
+203 GLEERYTL

-225 GAKIKSQIICTSKCI
+225 GAKIKPQIICTSKCI
-240 FANSNNAQP
+240 FANSDNAQP
-249 DNAFKYMV
+249 DNAFKYTV

-263 FLTKGLRIDFG
+263 FLTEGLGINLG
-274 KLNAREEDM
+274 KLSLREEDM
-283 PYWEGLASNIDV
+283 PYWEELASCIDV
-295 ADFDFDTFVN
+295 TDFDFDVFVN
-305 QRFNTSSLNEENA
+305 QRFNTLNLNDENA
-318 FVQIWFEYRD
+318 FVQTWFEYKD
-328 EFSRWLLKTYFV
+328 TFSRWLLKTYFV
-340 WKTDERNYL
+340 WKSGERSYL
-349 IRALENVA
+349 IRVLENVT
-357 SLGSS
+357 SLSTS
-362 DLFSQIATQIFE
+362 DLFSQIATHIFD
-374 EPLDETCISQRL
+374 EPLDEASIGQRL
-386 ALLREAKR
+386 SLLKEAKR
-394 QHVQITSL
+394 QHVQIKSL

-437 CLMAEWVGQGRI
+437 CLMVEWVGQGKV
-449 EKDYIKILFPELYAY
+449 EKNDIKNLFPELYAY
-464 LLPSSVQTEKD
+464 LLPSSIKTGKG
-475 NGWINEYF
+475 NGWTNEYF
-483 QEYCLSKVRN
+483 QEYCLSKVGN
-493 SQTENLV
+493 QETGSLAK
-500 NKLKELNDSQ
+500 KLKELNGSQ

-517 NGFKTVKTFMH
+517 DGFKTVKTLMH

-546 IPFITQVIE
+546 IPFMTQVID
-555 KHKADGVFLNE
+555 KHKADGMFLNE

-582 TKLDEMADGRLEKIG
+582 TKLDELANGKLEKIG

-603 HTQKKYPAYLIE
+603 HTQKTYPAYLVE
-615 ELRIVENA
+615 EFRIVEDA

-674 APTDNNYLVLDD
+674 AQTDNNYIVLDD
-686 GLTLCSLNNN
+686 GQTICSLNNN

-728 NANVYSAKL
+728 NANAYSAKL
-737 QSNEIVAS
+737 QSSEIVAS
-745 NPVVKYAI
+745 SPVLRYTI
-753 KGLGSIDTPFVTY
+753 KGLSSIDTPFVTY
-766 NGADYRLHRIDGYVY
+766 NDVDYALHNIGGDVY
-781 KSERLNLVNTS
+781 ESERLNLVNTS
-792 TRITLRIGDFKQIDD
+792 TRIILHIGDFKQTDN
-807 LSINTGVQEDDLF
+807 LSINTGAQEDDLF

>member
-1 MTNVESGC
+1 
-9 WTRLTI
+9 
-15 KSMYKEFGSLEDL
+15 MYKEFASLKDL
-28 CHEIEVDKHWTGAES
+28 YQEIEVDKHWTGAES

-54 LFENFGDFDDF
+54 LFENFGDFGDF

-71 HNVYVQSI
+71 HDVYVQSI
-79 DKWLRDGQDDKLITY
+79 EKWMKDEQNDMLITY
-94 SQLAALFEA
+94 SQLATLFEA

-116 PFSEITRFYDNT
+116 PFSEITRFYDNA

-150 RGHQRIYVPVIGM
+150 RYHQRIYVPVIGM
-163 QNKVSKFK
+163 QSKVIKFK

-180 YRSGAEYDNYQ
+180 YRSGTEYDNYQ

-211 CEDLRHWIALWKNV
+211 CEDLRHWIALWKNA
-225 GAKIKSQIICTSKCI
+225 GAKIKPQIICTSKCI
-240 FANSNNAQP
+240 FVNSKNAQP
-249 DNAFKYMV
+249 DNAFRYTV

-274 KLNAREEDM
+274 KLNAREEEM
-283 PYWEGLASNIDV
+283 PYWEELASNIEV
-295 ADFDFDTFVN
+295 ADFDFETFVN
-305 QRFNTSSLNEENA
+305 QRFNTSSLNEENV
-318 FVQIWFEYRD
+318 FVQTWFEYKD

-340 WKTDERNYL
+340 WKTEERNYL
-349 IRALENVA
+349 IRVLENVT
-357 SLGSS
+357 SLASS

-374 EPLDETCISQRL
+374 EPVNEASMSQRL
-386 ALLREAKR
+386 TLLREAKR

-437 CLMAEWVGQGRI
+437 CLMIEWVGQGKI
-449 EKDYIKILFPELYAY
+449 EKNYIKILFPELYAY
-464 LLPSSVQTEKD
+464 LLPSNIQTEKD
-475 NGWINEYF
+475 NCWINEYF
-483 QEYCLSKVRN
+483 QEYCLSTIGNRK
-493 SQTENLV
+493 TENLA
-500 NKLKELNDSQ
+500 NKLKELNTSQ

-546 IPFITQVIE
+546 IPFITQIVE
-555 KHKADGVFLNE
+555 KHKVDGVFLNE
-566 IYVAA
+566 VYVAI
-571 SELPTV
+571 SELPTI
-577 TSVNK
+577 TSINK
-582 TKLDEMADGRLEKIG
+582 AKLDEMAYGKLEKIG
-597 DVDKFA
+597 DIDKFA
-603 HTQKKYPAYLIE
+603 HTQKNYPAYLIE
-615 ELRIVENA
+615 EFRIVEDA

-659 ETDHAGRCGH
+659 ETNHAGRCGT

-674 APTDNNYLVLDD
+674 APSDNNYLILDD
-686 GLTLCSLNNN
+686 GKTLCSLNNN

-711 ATPEEVLV
+711 ATPEEILV

-728 NANVYSAKL
+728 NANVYSVKL
-737 QSNEIVAS
+737 QSNEIIANSPIVR
-745 NPVVKYAI
+745 YTI
-753 KGLGSIDTPFVTY
+753 KGLSSIDTPYVTY
-766 NGADYRLHRIDGYVY
+766 NGVDYALHNMDGDVY
-781 KSERLNLVNTS
+781 ESERLNLVNTS
-792 TRITLRIGDFKQIDD
+792 TRLTLRIGDFKQTDN

>member
-1 MTNVESGC
+1 
-9 WTRLTI
+9 
-15 KSMYKEFGSLEDL
+15 MYKEFGSLEDL
-28 CHEIEVDKHWTGAES
+28 YQEIETDKNWTGAES

-54 LFENFGDFDDF
+54 LFENFGDFGEF

-71 HNVYVQSI
+71 HDVYVQSI
-79 DKWLRDGQDDKLITY
+79 EKWMKEGQDDKLITY
-94 SQLAALFEA
+94 SQLAALFES

-116 PFSEITRFYDNT
+116 PFSEITRFYDNMR
-128 HYAEFDSLL
+128 YAEFDSLL
-137 KTIRLIQSPEEGQ
+137 KTIRLIQSPEEAQ
-150 RGHQRIYVPVIGM
+150 SGHQRIYVPIIGM
-163 QNKVSKFK
+163 QSKVSKFK

-180 YRSGAEYDNYQ
+180 YHSGTEYDNYH
-191 LILTK
+191 LILTN

-203 GLEEHYTL
+203 GLEERYTL

-225 GAKIKSQIICTSKCI
+225 GAKIKPQIICTSKCI
-240 FANSNNAQP
+240 FANSDNAQP
-249 DNAFKYMV
+249 DNAFKYTV

-263 FLTKGLRIDFG
+263 FLTEGLGINLG
-274 KLNAREEDM
+274 KLSLREEDM
-283 PYWEGLASNIDV
+283 PYWEELASCIDV
-295 ADFDFDTFVN
+295 TDFDFDVFVN
-305 QRFNTSSLNEENA
+305 QRFNTLNLNDENA
-318 FVQIWFEYRD
+318 FVQTWFEYKD
-328 EFSRWLLKTYFV
+328 TFSRWLLKTYFV
-340 WKTDERNYL
+340 WKSGERSYL
-349 IRALENVA
+349 IRVLENVT
-357 SLGSS
+357 SLSTS
-362 DLFSQIATQIFE
+362 DLFSQIATHIFD
-374 EPLDETCISQRL
+374 EPLDEASIGQRL
-386 ALLREAKR
+386 SLLKEAKR
-394 QHVQITSL
+394 QHVQIKSL

-437 CLMAEWVGQGRI
+437 CLMVEWVGQGKV
-449 EKDYIKILFPELYAY
+449 EKNDIKNLFPELYAY
-464 LLPSSVQTEKD
+464 LLPSSIKTGKG
-475 NGWINEYF
+475 NGWTNEYF
-483 QEYCLSKVRN
+483 QEYCLSKVGN
-493 SQTENLV
+493 QETGSLAK
-500 NKLKELNDSQ
+500 KLKELNGSQ

-517 NGFKTVKTFMH
+517 DGFKTVKTLMH

-546 IPFITQVIE
+546 IPFMTQVID

-582 TKLDEMADGRLEKIG
+582 TKLDELANGKLEKIG

-603 HTQKKYPAYLIE
+603 HTQKTYPAYLVE
-615 ELRIVENA
+615 EFRIVEDA

-648 QFGAGLNLAGV
+648 QFGVGLNLAGV

-674 APTDNNYLVLDD
+674 AQTDNNYIVLDD
-686 GLTLCSLNNN
+686 GQTICSLNNN

-728 NANVYSAKL
+728 NANAYSAKL
-737 QSNEIVAS
+737 QSSEIVAS
-745 NPVVKYAI
+745 SPVLRYTI
-753 KGLGSIDTPFVTY
+753 KGLSSIDTPFVTY
-766 NGADYRLHRIDGYVY
+766 NDVDYALHNIGGDVY
-781 KSERLNLVNTS
+781 ESERLNLVNTS
-792 TRITLRIGDFKQIDD
+792 TRIILHIGDFKQTDN
-807 LSINTGVQEDDLF
+807 LSINTGAQEDDLF

>member
-1 MTNVESGC
+1 
-9 WTRLTI
+9 
-15 KSMYKEFGSLEDL
+15 MYKEFGSLEDL
-28 CHEIEVDKHWTGAES
+28 YQEIETDKNWTGAES

-54 LFENFGDFDDF
+54 LFENFGDFGEF

-71 HNVYVQSI
+71 HDVYVQSI
-79 DKWLRDGQDDKLITY
+79 EKWMKEGQDDKLITY
-94 SQLAALFEA
+94 SQLAALFES

-116 PFSEITRFYDNT
+116 PFSEITRFYDNMR
-128 HYAEFDSLL
+128 YAEFDSLL
-137 KTIRLIQSPEEGQ
+137 KTIRLIQSPEEAQ
-150 RGHQRIYVPVIGM
+150 SGHQRIYVPIIGM
-163 QNKVSKFK
+163 QSKVSKFK

-180 YRSGAEYDNYQ
+180 YHSGTEYDNYH
-191 LILTK
+191 LILTN

-203 GLEEHYTL
+203 GLEERYTL

-225 GAKIKSQIICTSKCI
+225 GAKIKPQIICTSKCI
-240 FANSNNAQP
+240 FANSDNAQP
-249 DNAFKYMV
+249 DNAFKYTV

-263 FLTKGLRIDFG
+263 FLTEGLGINLG
-274 KLNAREEDM
+274 KLSLREEDM
-283 PYWEGLASNIDV
+283 PYWEELASCIDV
-295 ADFDFDTFVN
+295 TDFDFDVFVN
-305 QRFNTSSLNEENA
+305 QRFNTLNLNDENA
-318 FVQIWFEYRD
+318 FVQTWFEYKD
-328 EFSRWLLKTYFV
+328 TFSRWLLKTYFV
-340 WKTDERNYL
+340 WKSGERSYL
-349 IRALENVA
+349 IRVLENVT
-357 SLGSS
+357 SLSTS
-362 DLFSQIATQIFE
+362 DLFSQIATHIFD
-374 EPLDETCISQRL
+374 EPLDEASIGQRL
-386 ALLREAKR
+386 SLLKEAKR
-394 QHVQITSL
+394 QHVQIKSL

-437 CLMAEWVGQGRI
+437 CLMVEWVGQGKV
-449 EKDYIKILFPELYAY
+449 EKNDIKNLFPELYAY
-464 LLPSSVQTEKD
+464 LLPSSIKTGKG
-475 NGWINEYF
+475 NGWTNEYF
-483 QEYCLSKVRN
+483 QEYCLSKVGN
-493 SQTENLV
+493 QETGSLAK
-500 NKLKELNDSQ
+500 KLKELNGSQ

-517 NGFKTVKTFMH
+517 DGFKTVKTLMH

-546 IPFITQVIE
+546 IPFMTQVID

-582 TKLDEMADGRLEKIG
+582 TKLDELANGKLEKIG

-603 HTQKKYPAYLIE
+603 HTQKTYPAYLVE
-615 ELRIVENA
+615 EFRIVEDA

-674 APTDNNYLVLDD
+674 AQTDNNYIVLDD
-686 GLTLCSLNNN
+686 GQTLCSLNNN

-728 NANVYSAKL
+728 NANAYSAKL
-737 QSNEIVAS
+737 QSSEIVAS
-745 NPVVKYAI
+745 SPIVRYTI
-753 KGLGSIDTPFVTY
+753 KGLSSIDTPFVTY
-766 NGADYRLHRIDGYVY
+766 NDVDYALHNIGGDVY
-781 KSERLNLVNTS
+781 ESERLNLVNTS
-792 TRITLRIGDFKQIDD
+792 TRIILHIGDFKQTDN

>member
-1 MTNVESGC
+1 
-9 WTRLTI
+9 
-15 KSMYKEFGSLEDL
+15 MYKEFGSLEDL
-28 CHEIEVDKHWTGAES
+28 YQEIETDKNWTGAES

-54 LFENFGDFDDF
+54 LFENFGDFGEF

-71 HNVYVQSI
+71 HDVYVQSI
-79 DKWLRDGQDDKLITY
+79 EKWMKEGQDDKLITY
-94 SQLAALFEA
+94 SQLAALFES

-116 PFSEITRFYDNT
+116 PFSEITRFYDNMR
-128 HYAEFDSLL
+128 YAEFDSLL
-137 KTIRLIQSPEEGQ
+137 KTIRLIQSPEEAQ
-150 RGHQRIYVPVIGM
+150 SGHQRIYVPIIGM
-163 QNKVSKFK
+163 QSKVSKFK

-180 YRSGAEYDNYQ
+180 YHSGTEYDNYH
-191 LILTK
+191 LILTNR
-196 GTTYGVK
+196 TTYGVK
-203 GLEEHYTL
+203 GLEERYTL

-225 GAKIKSQIICTSKCI
+225 GAKIKPQIICTSKCI
-240 FANSNNAQP
+240 FANSDNAQP
-249 DNAFKYMV
+249 DNAFKYTV

-263 FLTKGLRIDFG
+263 FLTEGLGINLG
-274 KLNAREEDM
+274 KLSLREEDM
-283 PYWEGLASNIDV
+283 PYWEELASCIDV
-295 ADFDFDTFVN
+295 TDFDFDVFVN
-305 QRFNTSSLNEENA
+305 QRFNTLNLNDENA
-318 FVQIWFEYRD
+318 FVQTWFEYKD
-328 EFSRWLLKTYFV
+328 TFSRWLLKTYFV
-340 WKTDERNYL
+340 WKSGERSYL
-349 IRALENVA
+349 IRVLENVT
-357 SLGSS
+357 SLSTS
-362 DLFSQIATQIFE
+362 DLFSQIATHIFD
-374 EPLDETCISQRL
+374 EPLDEASIGKRL
-386 ALLREAKR
+386 SLLKEAKR
-394 QHVQITSL
+394 QHVQIKSL

-437 CLMAEWVGQGRI
+437 CLMVEWVGQGKV
-449 EKDYIKILFPELYAY
+449 EKNDINNLFPELYAY
-464 LLPSSVQTEKD
+464 LLPSSIKTGKG
-475 NGWINEYF
+475 NGWTNEYF
-483 QEYCLSKVRN
+483 QEYCLSKVGN
-493 SQTENLV
+493 QETGSLAK
-500 NKLKELNDSQ
+500 KLKELNGSQ

-517 NGFKTVKTFMH
+517 DGFKTVKTLMH

-546 IPFITQVIE
+546 IPFMTQVID

-582 TKLDEMADGRLEKIG
+582 TKLDELANGKLEKIG

-603 HTQKKYPAYLIE
+603 HTQKTYPAYLVE
-615 ELRIVENA
+615 EFRIVEDA

-674 APTDNNYLVLDD
+674 AQTDNNYIVLDD
-686 GLTLCSLNNN
+686 GQTLCSLNNN

-711 ATPEEVLV
+711 RDTRRG
-719 PIIIVSNQK
+719 SC
-728 NANVYSAKL
+728 ANHHCFQPK
-737 QSNEIVAS
+737 
-745 NPVVKYAI
+745 
-753 KGLGSIDTPFVTY
+753 
-766 NGADYRLHRIDGYVY
+766 
-781 KSERLNLVNTS
+781 ER
-792 TRITLRIGDFKQIDD
+792 
-807 LSINTGVQEDDLF
+807 ECLF
-820 GF
+820 R

>member
-1 MTNVESGC
+1 
-9 WTRLTI
+9 
-15 KSMYKEFGSLEDL
+15 MYKEFGSLEDL
-28 CHEIEVDKHWTGAES
+28 YQEIETDKNWTGAES

-54 LFENFGDFDDF
+54 LFENFGDFGEF

-71 HNVYVQSI
+71 HDVYVQSI
-79 DKWLRDGQDDKLITY
+79 EKWMKEGQDDKLITY
-94 SQLAALFEA
+94 SQLAALFES

-116 PFSEITRFYDNT
+116 PFSEITRFYDNMR
-128 HYAEFDSLL
+128 YAEFDSLL
-137 KTIRLIQSPEEGQ
+137 KTIRLIQSPEEAQ
-150 RGHQRIYVPVIGM
+150 SGHQRIYVPIIGM
-163 QNKVSKFK
+163 QSKVSKFK

-180 YRSGAEYDNYQ
+180 YHSGTEYDNYH
-191 LILTK
+191 LILTN

-203 GLEEHYTL
+203 GLEERYTL

-225 GAKIKSQIICTSKCI
+225 GAKIKPQIICTSKCI
-240 FANSNNAQP
+240 FANSDNAQP
-249 DNAFKYMV
+249 DNAFKYTV

-263 FLTKGLRIDFG
+263 FLTEGLGINLG
-274 KLNAREEDM
+274 KLSLREEDM
-283 PYWEGLASNIDV
+283 PYWEELASCIDV
-295 ADFDFDTFVN
+295 TDFDFDVFVN
-305 QRFNTSSLNEENA
+305 QRFNTLNLNDENA
-318 FVQIWFEYRD
+318 FVQTWFEYKD
-328 EFSRWLLKTYFV
+328 TFSRWLLKTYFV
-340 WKTDERNYL
+340 WKSGERSYL
-349 IRALENVA
+349 IRVLENVT
-357 SLGSS
+357 SLSTS
-362 DLFSQIATQIFE
+362 DLFSQIATHIFD
-374 EPLDETCISQRL
+374 EPLDEASIGKRL
-386 ALLREAKR
+386 SLLKEAKR
-394 QHVQITSL
+394 QHVQIKSL

-437 CLMAEWVGQGRI
+437 CLMVEWVGQGKV
-449 EKDYIKILFPELYAY
+449 EKNDIKNLFPELYAY
-464 LLPSSVQTEKD
+464 LLPSSIKTGKG
-475 NGWINEYF
+475 NGWTNEYF
-483 QEYCLSKVRN
+483 QEYCLSKVGN
-493 SQTENLV
+493 QETGSLAK
-500 NKLKELNDSQ
+500 KLKELNGSQ

-517 NGFKTVKTFMH
+517 DGFKTVKTLMH

-546 IPFITQVIE
+546 IPFMTQVID

-582 TKLDEMADGRLEKIG
+582 TKLDELANGKLEKIG

-603 HTQKKYPAYLIE
+603 HTQKTYPAYLVE
-615 ELRIVENA
+615 EFRIVEDA

-669 WLKGS
+669 WLRGS
-674 APTDNNYLVLDD
+674 AQTDNNYIVLDD
-686 GLTLCSLNNN
+686 GQTLCSLNNN

-728 NANVYSAKL
+728 NANAYSAKL
-737 QSNEIVAS
+737 QSSEIVAS
-745 NPVVKYAI
+745 SPVLRYTI
-753 KGLGSIDTPFVTY
+753 KGLSSIDTPFVTY
-766 NGADYRLHRIDGYVY
+766 NDVDYALHNIGGDVY
-781 KSERLNLVNTS
+781 ESERLNLVNTS
-792 TRITLRIGDFKQIDD
+792 TRIILHIGDFKQTDN
-807 LSINTGVQEDDLF
+807 LSINTGAQEDDLF

>member
-1 MTNVESGC
+1 
-9 WTRLTI
+9 
-15 KSMYKEFGSLEDL
+15 MYKEFGSLEDL
-28 CHEIEVDKHWTGAES
+28 YQEIETDKNWTGAES

-54 LFENFGDFDDF
+54 LFENFGDFGEF

-71 HNVYVQSI
+71 HDVYVQSI
-79 DKWLRDGQDDKLITY
+79 EKWMKEGQDDKLITY
-94 SQLAALFEA
+94 SQLAALFES

-116 PFSEITRFYDNT
+116 PFSEITRFYDNIR
-128 HYAEFDSLL
+128 YAEFDSLL
-137 KTIRLIQSPEEGQ
+137 KTIRLIQSPEEAQ
-150 RGHQRIYVPVIGM
+150 SGHQRIYVPIIGM
-163 QNKVSKFK
+163 QSKVSKFK

-180 YRSGAEYDNYQ
+180 YHSGTEYDNYH
-191 LILTK
+191 LILTN

-203 GLEEHYTL
+203 GLEERYTL

-225 GAKIKSQIICTSKCI
+225 GAKIKPQIICTSKCI
-240 FANSNNAQP
+240 FANSDNAQP
-249 DNAFKYMV
+249 DNAFKYTV

-263 FLTKGLRIDFG
+263 FLTEGLGINLG
-274 KLNAREEDM
+274 KLSLREEDM
-283 PYWEGLASNIDV
+283 PYWEELASCIDV
-295 ADFDFDTFVN
+295 TDFDFDVFVN
-305 QRFNTSSLNEENA
+305 QRFNTLNLNDENA
-318 FVQIWFEYRD
+318 FVQTWFEYKD
-328 EFSRWLLKTYFV
+328 TFSRWLLKTYFV
-340 WKTDERNYL
+340 WKSGERSYL
-349 IRALENVA
+349 IRVLENVT
-357 SLGSS
+357 SLSTS
-362 DLFSQIATQIFE
+362 DLFSQIATHIFD
-374 EPLDETCISQRL
+374 EPLDEASIGQRL
-386 ALLREAKR
+386 SLLKEAKR
-394 QHVQITSL
+394 QHVQIKSL

-437 CLMAEWVGQGRI
+437 CLMVEWVGQGKI
-449 EKDYIKILFPELYAY
+449 EKNDIKNLFPELYAY
-464 LLPSSVQTEKD
+464 LLPSSIKTGKG
-475 NGWINEYF
+475 NGWTNEYF
-483 QEYCLSKVRN
+483 QEYCLSKVGN
-493 SQTENLV
+493 QETGSLAK
-500 NKLKELNDSQ
+500 KLKELNGSQ

-517 NGFKTVKTFMH
+517 DGFKTVKTLMH

-536 YWIDGLGVDW
+536 YWIDGLGADW
-546 IPFITQVIE
+546 IPFMTQVID

-582 TKLDEMADGRLEKIG
+582 TKLDELANGKLEKIG

-603 HTQKKYPAYLIE
+603 HTQKTYPAYLVKE
-615 ELRIVENA
+615 FRIVEDA

-674 APTDNNYLVLDD
+674 AQTDNNYIVLDD
-686 GLTLCSLNNN
+686 GQTLCSLNNN

-728 NANVYSAKL
+728 NANAYSAKL
-737 QSNEIVAS
+737 QSSEIVAS
-745 NPVVKYAI
+745 SPVVRYTI
-753 KGLGSIDTPFVTY
+753 KGLSSIDTPFVTY
-766 NGADYRLHRIDGYVY
+766 NDVDYALHNIGGDVY
-781 KSERLNLVNTS
+781 ESERLNLVNTS
-792 TRITLRIGDFKQIDD
+792 TRIILHIGDFKQTDN
-807 LSINTGVQEDDLF
+807 LSINTGAQEDDLF

>member
-1 MTNVESGC
+1 
-9 WTRLTI
+9 
-15 KSMYKEFGSLEDL
+15 MYKEFGSLEDL
-28 CHEIEVDKHWTGAES
+28 YQEIETDKNWTGAES

-54 LFENFGDFDDF
+54 LFENFGDFGEF

-71 HNVYVQSI
+71 HDVYVQSI
-79 DKWLRDGQDDKLITY
+79 EKWMKEGQDDKLITY
-94 SQLAALFEA
+94 SQLAALFES

-116 PFSEITRFYDNT
+116 PFSEITRFYDNMR
-128 HYAEFDSLL
+128 YAEFDSLL
-137 KTIRLIQSPEEGQ
+137 KTIRLIQSPEEAQ
-150 RGHQRIYVPVIGM
+150 SGHQRIYVPIIGM
-163 QNKVSKFK
+163 QSKVSKFK

-180 YRSGAEYDNYQ
+180 YHSGTEYDNYH
-191 LILTK
+191 LILTN

-203 GLEEHYTL
+203 GLEERYTL

-225 GAKIKSQIICTSKCI
+225 GAKIKPQIICTSKCI
-240 FANSNNAQP
+240 FANSDNAQP
-249 DNAFKYMV
+249 DNAFKYTV

-263 FLTKGLRIDFG
+263 FLTEGLGINLG
-274 KLNAREEDM
+274 KLSLREEDM
-283 PYWEGLASNIDV
+283 PYWEELASCIDV
-295 ADFDFDTFVN
+295 TDFDFDVFVN
-305 QRFNTSSLNEENA
+305 QRFNTLNLNDENA
-318 FVQIWFEYRD
+318 FVQTWFEYKD
-328 EFSRWLLKTYFV
+328 TFSRWLLKTYFV
-340 WKTDERNYL
+340 WKSGERSYL
-349 IRALENVA
+349 IRVLENVT
-357 SLGSS
+357 SLSTS
-362 DLFSQIATQIFE
+362 DLFSQIATHIFD
-374 EPLDETCISQRL
+374 EPLDEASIGKRL
-386 ALLREAKR
+386 SLLKEAKR
-394 QHVQITSL
+394 QHVQIKSL

-437 CLMAEWVGQGRI
+437 CLMVEWVGQGKV
-449 EKDYIKILFPELYAY
+449 EKNDINNLFPELYAY
-464 LLPSSVQTEKD
+464 LLPSSIKTGKG
-475 NGWINEYF
+475 NGWTNEYF
-483 QEYCLSKVRN
+483 QEYCLSKVGN
-493 SQTENLV
+493 QETGSLAK
-500 NKLKELNDSQ
+500 KLKELNGSQ

-517 NGFKTVKTFMH
+517 DGFKTVKTLMH

-546 IPFITQVIE
+546 IPFMTQVID

-582 TKLDEMADGRLEKIG
+582 TKLDELANGKLEKIG

-603 HTQKKYPAYLIE
+603 HTQKTYPAYLVE
-615 ELRIVENA
+615 EFRIVEDA

-648 QFGAGLNLAGV
+648 QFGVGLNLAGV

-674 APTDNNYLVLDD
+674 AQTDNNYIVLDD
-686 GLTLCSLNNN
+686 GQTLCSLNNN

-728 NANVYSAKL
+728 NANAYSAKL
-737 QSNEIVAS
+737 QSSEIVAS
-745 NPVVKYAI
+745 SPVLRYTI
-753 KGLGSIDTPFVTY
+753 KGLSSIDTPFVTY
-766 NGADYRLHRIDGYVY
+766 NDVDYALHNIGGDVY
-781 KSERLNLVNTS
+781 ESERLNLVNTS
-792 TRITLRIGDFKQIDD
+792 TRIILHIGDFKQTDN
-807 LSINTGVQEDDLF
+807 LSINTGAQEDDLF

>member
-1 MTNVESGC
+1 
-9 WTRLTI
+9 
-15 KSMYKEFGSLEDL
+15 MYKEFGSLEDL
-28 CHEIEVDKHWTGAES
+28 YQEIETDKNWTGAES

-54 LFENFGDFDDF
+54 LFENFGDFGEF

-71 HNVYVQSI
+71 HDVYVQSI
-79 DKWLRDGQDDKLITY
+79 EKWMKEGQDDKLITY
-94 SQLAALFEA
+94 SQLAALFES

-116 PFSEITRFYDNT
+116 PFSEITRFYDNMR
-128 HYAEFDSLL
+128 YAEFDSLL
-137 KTIRLIQSPEEGQ
+137 KTIRLIQSPKEAQ
-150 RGHQRIYVPVIGM
+150 SGHQRIYVPIIGM
-163 QNKVSKFK
+163 QSKVSKFK

-180 YRSGAEYDNYQ
+180 YHSGTEYDNYH
-191 LILTK
+191 LILTN

-203 GLEEHYTL
+203 GLEERYTL

-225 GAKIKSQIICTSKCI
+225 GAKIKPQIICTSKCI
-240 FANSNNAQP
+240 FANSDNAQP
-249 DNAFKYMV
+249 DNAFKYTV

-263 FLTKGLRIDFG
+263 FLTEGLGINLG
-274 KLNAREEDM
+274 KLSLREEDM
-283 PYWEGLASNIDV
+283 PYWEELASCIDV
-295 ADFDFDTFVN
+295 TDFDFDVFVN
-305 QRFNTSSLNEENA
+305 QRFNTLNLNDENA
-318 FVQIWFEYRD
+318 FVQTWFEYKD
-328 EFSRWLLKTYFV
+328 TFSRWLLKTYFV
-340 WKTDERNYL
+340 WKSGERSYL
-349 IRALENVA
+349 IRVLENVT
-357 SLGSS
+357 SLSTS
-362 DLFSQIATQIFE
+362 DLFSQIATHIFD
-374 EPLDETCISQRL
+374 EPLDEASIGQRL
-386 ALLREAKR
+386 SLLKEAKR
-394 QHVQITSL
+394 QHVQIKSL

-437 CLMAEWVGQGRI
+437 CLMVEWVGQGKV
-449 EKDYIKILFPELYAY
+449 EKNDIKNLFPELYAY
-464 LLPSSVQTEKD
+464 LLPSSIKTGKG
-475 NGWINEYF
+475 NGWTNEYF
-483 QEYCLSKVRN
+483 QEYCLSKVGN
-493 SQTENLV
+493 QETGSLAK
-500 NKLKELNDSQ
+500 KLKELNGSQ

-517 NGFKTVKTFMH
+517 DGFKTVKTLMH

-546 IPFITQVIE
+546 IPFMTQVID

-582 TKLDEMADGRLEKIG
+582 TKLDELANGKLEKIG

-603 HTQKKYPAYLIE
+603 HTQKTYPAYLVE
-615 ELRIVENA
+615 EFRIVEDA

-674 APTDNNYLVLDD
+674 AQTDNNYIVLDD
-686 GLTLCSLNNN
+686 GQTICSLNNN

-728 NANVYSAKL
+728 NANAYSAKL
-737 QSNEIVAS
+737 QSSEIVAS
-745 NPVVKYAI
+745 SPVLRYTI
-753 KGLGSIDTPFVTY
+753 KGLSSIDTPFVTY
-766 NGADYRLHRIDGYVY
+766 NDVDYALHNIGGDVY
-781 KSERLNLVNTS
+781 ESERLNLVNTS
-792 TRITLRIGDFKQIDD
+792 TRIILHIGDFKQTDN
-807 LSINTGVQEDDLF
+807 LSINTGAQEDDLF

>member
-1 MTNVESGC
+1 
-9 WTRLTI
+9 
-15 KSMYKEFGSLEDL
+15 MYKEFGSLEDL
-28 CHEIEVDKHWTGAES
+28 YQEIETDKNWTGAES

-54 LFENFGDFDDF
+54 LFENFGDFGEF

-71 HNVYVQSI
+71 HDVYVQSI
-79 DKWLRDGQDDKLITY
+79 EKWMKEGQDDKLITY
-94 SQLAALFEA
+94 SQLAALFES

-116 PFSEITRFYDNT
+116 PFSEITRFYDNMR
-128 HYAEFDSLL
+128 YAEFDSLL
-137 KTIRLIQSPEEGQ
+137 KTIRLIQSPEEAQ
-150 RGHQRIYVPVIGM
+150 SGHQRIYVPIIGM
-163 QNKVSKFK
+163 QSKVSKFK

-180 YRSGAEYDNYQ
+180 YHSGTEYDNYH
-191 LILTK
+191 LILTN

-203 GLEEHYTL
+203 GLEERYTL

-225 GAKIKSQIICTSKCI
+225 GAKIKPQIICTSKCI
-240 FANSNNAQP
+240 FANSDNAQP
-249 DNAFKYMV
+249 DNAFKYTV

-263 FLTKGLRIDFG
+263 FLTEGLGINLG
-274 KLNAREEDM
+274 KLSLREEDM
-283 PYWEGLASNIDV
+283 PYWEELASCIDV
-295 ADFDFDTFVN
+295 TDFDFDVFVN
-305 QRFNTSSLNEENA
+305 QRFNTLNLNDENA
-318 FVQIWFEYRD
+318 FVQTWFEYKD
-328 EFSRWLLKTYFV
+328 TFSRWLLKTYFV
-340 WKTDERNYL
+340 WKSGERSYL
-349 IRALENVA
+349 IRVLENVT
-357 SLGSS
+357 SLSTS
-362 DLFSQIATQIFE
+362 DLFSQIATHIFD
-374 EPLDETCISQRL
+374 EPLDEASIGQRL
-386 ALLREAKR
+386 SLLKEAKR
-394 QHVQITSL
+394 QHVQIKSL

-437 CLMAEWVGQGRI
+437 CLMVEWVGQGKV
-449 EKDYIKILFPELYAY
+449 EKNDIKNLFPELYAY
-464 LLPSSVQTEKD
+464 LLPSSIKTGKG
-475 NGWINEYF
+475 NGWTNEYF
-483 QEYCLSKVRN
+483 QEYCLSKVGN
-493 SQTENLV
+493 QETGSLAK
-500 NKLKELNDSQ
+500 KLKELNGSQ

-517 NGFKTVKTFMH
+517 DGFKTVKTLMH

-546 IPFITQVIE
+546 IPFMTQVID

-582 TKLDEMADGRLEKIG
+582 TKLDELANGKLEKIG

-603 HTQKKYPAYLIE
+603 HTQKTYPAYLVKE
-615 ELRIVENA
+615 FRIVEDA

-674 APTDNNYLVLDD
+674 AQTDNNYIVLDD
-686 GLTLCSLNNN
+686 GQTLCSLNNN

-728 NANVYSAKL
+728 NANAYSAKL
-737 QSNEIVAS
+737 QSSEIVAS
-745 NPVVKYAI
+745 SPVVRYTI
-753 KGLGSIDTPFVTY
+753 KGLSSIDTPFMTY
-766 NGADYRLHRIDGYVY
+766 NDVDYALHNIGGDVY
-781 KSERLNLVNTS
+781 ESERLNLVNTS
-792 TRITLRIGDFKQIDD
+792 TRIILHIGDFKQTDN
-807 LSINTGVQEDDLF
+807 LSINTGAQEDDLF

>member
-1 MTNVESGC
+1 
-9 WTRLTI
+9 
-15 KSMYKEFGSLEDL
+15 MYKEFGSLEDL
-28 CHEIEVDKHWTGAES
+28 YQEIETDKNWTGAES

-54 LFENFGDFDDF
+54 LFENFGDFGEF

-71 HNVYVQSI
+71 HDVYVQSI
-79 DKWLRDGQDDKLITY
+79 EKWMKEGQDDKLITY
-94 SQLAALFEA
+94 SQLAALFES

-116 PFSEITRFYDNT
+116 PFSEITRFYDNMR
-128 HYAEFDSLL
+128 YAEFDSLL
-137 KTIRLIQSPEEGQ
+137 KTIRLIQSPEEAQ
-150 RGHQRIYVPVIGM
+150 SGHQRIYVPIIGM
-163 QNKVSKFK
+163 QSKVSKFK

-180 YRSGAEYDNYQ
+180 YHSGTEYDNYH
-191 LILTK
+191 LILTN

-203 GLEEHYTL
+203 GLEERYTL

-225 GAKIKSQIICTSKCI
+225 GAKIKPQIICTSKCI
-240 FANSNNAQP
+240 FANSDNAQP
-249 DNAFKYMV
+249 DNAFKYTV

-263 FLTKGLRIDFG
+263 FLTEGLGINLG
-274 KLNAREEDM
+274 KLSLREEDM
-283 PYWEGLASNIDV
+283 PYWEELASCIDV
-295 ADFDFDTFVN
+295 TDFDFDVFVN
-305 QRFNTSSLNEENA
+305 QRFNTLNLNDENA
-318 FVQIWFEYRD
+318 FVQTWFEYKD
-328 EFSRWLLKTYFV
+328 TFSRWLLKTYFV
-340 WKTDERNYL
+340 WKSGERSYL
-349 IRALENVA
+349 IRVLENVT
-357 SLGSS
+357 SLSTS
-362 DLFSQIATQIFE
+362 DLFSQIATHIFD
-374 EPLDETCISQRL
+374 EPLDEASIGQRL
-386 ALLREAKR
+386 SLLKEAKR
-394 QHVQITSL
+394 QHVQIKSL

-437 CLMAEWVGQGRI
+437 CLMVEWVGQGKV
-449 EKDYIKILFPELYAY
+449 EKNDIKNLFPELYAY
-464 LLPSSVQTEKD
+464 LLPSSIKTGKG
-475 NGWINEYF
+475 NGWTNEYF
-483 QEYCLSKVRN
+483 QEYCLSKVGN
-493 SQTENLV
+493 QETGSLAK
-500 NKLKELNDSQ
+500 KLKELNGSQ

-517 NGFKTVKTFMH
+517 DGFKTVKTLMH

-546 IPFITQVIE
+546 IPFMTQVID

-582 TKLDEMADGRLEKIG
+582 TKLDELANGKLEKIG

-603 HTQKKYPAYLIE
+603 HTQKTYPAYLVE
-615 ELRIVENA
+615 EFRIVEDA

-674 APTDNNYLVLDD
+674 AQTDNNYIVLDD
-686 GLTLCSLNNN
+686 GQTICSLNNN

-728 NANVYSAKL
+728 NANAYSAKL
-737 QSNEIVAS
+737 QSSEIVAS
-745 NPVVKYAI
+745 SPVLRYTI
-753 KGLGSIDTPFVTY
+753 KGLSSIDTPFVTY
-766 NGADYRLHRIDGYVY
+766 NDVDYALHNIGGDVY
-781 KSERLNLVNTS
+781 ESERLNLVNTS
-792 TRITLRIGDFKQIDD
+792 TRIILHIGDFKQTDN
-807 LSINTGVQEDDLF
+807 LSINTGAQEDDLF

>member
-1 MTNVESGC
+1 
-9 WTRLTI
+9 
-15 KSMYKEFGSLEDL
+15 MYKEFGSLEDL
-28 CHEIEVDKHWTGAES
+28 YQEIETDKNWTGAES

-54 LFENFGDFDDF
+54 LFENFGDFGEF

-71 HNVYVQSI
+71 HDVYVQSI
-79 DKWLRDGQDDKLITY
+79 EKWMKEGQDDKLITY
-94 SQLAALFEA
+94 SQLAALFES

-108 PANDFVIA
+108 PANEFVIA
-116 PFSEITRFYDNT
+116 PFSEITRFYDNMR
-128 HYAEFDSLL
+128 YAEFDSLL
-137 KTIRLIQSPEEGQ
+137 KTIRLIQSPEEAQ
-150 RGHQRIYVPVIGM
+150 SGHQRIYVPIIGM
-163 QNKVSKFK
+163 QSKVSKFK

-180 YRSGAEYDNYQ
+180 YHSGTEYDNYH
-191 LILTK
+191 LILTN

-203 GLEEHYTL
+203 GLEERYTL

-225 GAKIKSQIICTSKCI
+225 GAKIKPQIICTSKCI
-240 FANSNNAQP
+240 FANSDNAQP
-249 DNAFKYMV
+249 DNAFKYTV

-263 FLTKGLRIDFG
+263 FLTEGLGINLG
-274 KLNAREEDM
+274 KLSLREEDM
-283 PYWEGLASNIDV
+283 PYWEELASCIDV
-295 ADFDFDTFVN
+295 TDFDFDVFVN
-305 QRFNTSSLNEENA
+305 QRFNTLNLNDENA
-318 FVQIWFEYRD
+318 FVQTWFEYKD
-328 EFSRWLLKTYFV
+328 TFSRWLLKTYFV
-340 WKTDERNYL
+340 WKSGERSYL
-349 IRALENVA
+349 IRVLENVT
-357 SLGSS
+357 SLSTS
-362 DLFSQIATQIFE
+362 DLFSQIATHIFD
-374 EPLDETCISQRL
+374 EPLDEASIGQRL
-386 ALLREAKR
+386 SLLKEAKR
-394 QHVQITSL
+394 QHVQIKSL

-437 CLMAEWVGQGRI
+437 CLMVEWVGQGKV
-449 EKDYIKILFPELYAY
+449 EKNDIKNLFPELYAY
-464 LLPSSVQTEKD
+464 LLPSSIKTGKG
-475 NGWINEYF
+475 NGWTNEYF
-483 QEYCLSKVRN
+483 QEYCLSKVGN
-493 SQTENLV
+493 QETGSLAK
-500 NKLKELNDSQ
+500 KLKELNGSQ

-517 NGFKTVKTFMH
+517 DGFKTVKTLMH

-546 IPFITQVIE
+546 IPFMTQVID

-582 TKLDEMADGRLEKIG
+582 TKLDELANGKLEKIG

-603 HTQKKYPAYLIE
+603 HTQKTYPAYLVE
-615 ELRIVENA
+615 EFRIVEDA

-648 QFGAGLNLAGV
+648 QFGVGLNLAGV

-674 APTDNNYLVLDD
+674 AQTDNNYIVLDD
-686 GLTLCSLNNN
+686 GQTLCSLNNN

-728 NANVYSAKL
+728 NANAYSAKL
-737 QSNEIVAS
+737 QSSEIVAS
-745 NPVVKYAI
+745 SPVLRYTI
-753 KGLGSIDTPFVTY
+753 KGLSSIDTPFVTY
-766 NGADYRLHRIDGYVY
+766 NDVDYALHNIGGDVY
-781 KSERLNLVNTS
+781 ESERLNLVNTS
-792 TRITLRIGDFKQIDD
+792 TRIILHIGDFKQTDN
-807 LSINTGVQEDDLF
+807 LSINTGAQEDDLF

>member
-1 MTNVESGC
+1 
-9 WTRLTI
+9 
-15 KSMYKEFGSLEDL
+15 MYKEFGSLEDL
-28 CHEIEVDKHWTGAES
+28 YQEIETDKNWTGAES

-54 LFENFGDFDDF
+54 LFENFGDFGEF

-71 HNVYVQSI
+71 HDVYVQSI
-79 DKWLRDGQDDKLITY
+79 EKWMKEGQDDKLITY
-94 SQLAALFEA
+94 SQLAALFES

-116 PFSEITRFYDNT
+116 PFSEITRFYDNMR
-128 HYAEFDSLL
+128 YAEFDSLL
-137 KTIRLIQSPEEGQ
+137 KTIRLIQSPEEAQ
-150 RGHQRIYVPVIGM
+150 SGHQRIYVPIIGM
-163 QNKVSKFK
+163 QSKVSKFK

-180 YRSGAEYDNYQ
+180 YHSGTEYDNYH
-191 LILTK
+191 LILTN

-203 GLEEHYTL
+203 GLEERYTL

-225 GAKIKSQIICTSKCI
+225 GAKIKPQIICTSKCI
-240 FANSNNAQP
+240 FANSDNAQP
-249 DNAFKYMV
+249 DNAFKYTV

-263 FLTKGLRIDFG
+263 FLTEGLGINLG
-274 KLNAREEDM
+274 KLSLREEDM
-283 PYWEGLASNIDV
+283 PYWEELASCIDV
-295 ADFDFDTFVN
+295 TDFDFDVFVN
-305 QRFNTSSLNEENA
+305 QRFNTLNLNDENA
-318 FVQIWFEYRD
+318 FVQTWFEYKD
-328 EFSRWLLKTYFV
+328 TFSRWLLKTYFV
-340 WKTDERNYL
+340 WKSGERSYL
-349 IRALENVA
+349 IRVLENVT
-357 SLGSS
+357 SLSTS
-362 DLFSQIATQIFE
+362 DLFSQIATHIFD
-374 EPLDETCISQRL
+374 EPLDEASIGQRL
-386 ALLREAKR
+386 SLLKEAKR
-394 QHVQITSL
+394 QHVQIKSL

-437 CLMAEWVGQGRI
+437 CLMVEWVGQGKV
-449 EKDYIKILFPELYAY
+449 EKNDIKNLFPELYAY
-464 LLPSSVQTEKD
+464 LLPSSIKTGKG
-475 NGWINEYF
+475 NGWTNEYF
-483 QEYCLSKVRN
+483 QEYCLSKVGN
-493 SQTENLV
+493 QETGSLAK
-500 NKLKELNDSQ
+500 KLKELNGSQ

-517 NGFKTVKTFMH
+517 DGFKTVKTLMH
-528 NRQDIDIY
+528 NRQDINIY

-546 IPFITQVIE
+546 IPFMTQVID

-582 TKLDEMADGRLEKIG
+582 TKLDELANGKLEKIG

-603 HTQKKYPAYLIE
+603 HTQKTYPAYLVE
-615 ELRIVENA
+615 EFRIVEDA

-648 QFGAGLNLAGV
+648 QFGVGLNLAGV

-674 APTDNNYLVLDD
+674 AQTDNNYIVLDD
-686 GLTLCSLNNN
+686 GQTLCSLNNN

-728 NANVYSAKL
+728 NANAYSAKL
-737 QSNEIVAS
+737 QSSEIVAS
-745 NPVVKYAI
+745 SPVLRYTI
-753 KGLGSIDTPFVTY
+753 KGLSSIDTPFVTY
-766 NGADYRLHRIDGYVY
+766 NDVDYALHNIGGDVY
-781 KSERLNLVNTS
+781 ESERLNLVNTS
-792 TRITLRIGDFKQIDD
+792 TRIILHIGDFKQTDN
-807 LSINTGVQEDDLF
+807 LSINTGAQEDDLF

>member
-1 MTNVESGC
+1 
-9 WTRLTI
+9 
-15 KSMYKEFGSLEDL
+15 MYKEFGSLEDL
-28 CHEIEVDKHWTGAES
+28 YQEIETDKNWTGAES

-54 LFENFGDFDDF
+54 LFENFGDFGEF

-71 HNVYVQSI
+71 HDVYVQSI
-79 DKWLRDGQDDKLITY
+79 EKWMKEGQDDKLITY
-94 SQLAALFEA
+94 SQLAALFES

-116 PFSEITRFYDNT
+116 PFSEITRFYDNMR
-128 HYAEFDSLL
+128 YAEFDSLL
-137 KTIRLIQSPEEGQ
+137 KTIRLIQSPEEAQ
-150 RGHQRIYVPVIGM
+150 SGHQRIYVPIIGM
-163 QNKVSKFK
+163 QSKVSKFK

-180 YRSGAEYDNYQ
+180 YHSGTEYDNYH
-191 LILTK
+191 LILTN

-203 GLEEHYTL
+203 GLEERYTL

-225 GAKIKSQIICTSKCI
+225 GAKIKPQIICTSKCI
-240 FANSNNAQP
+240 FANSDNAQP
-249 DNAFKYMV
+249 DNAFKYTV

-263 FLTKGLRIDFG
+263 FLTEGLGINLG
-274 KLNAREEDM
+274 KLSLREEDM
-283 PYWEGLASNIDV
+283 PYWEELASCIDV
-295 ADFDFDTFVN
+295 TDFDFDVFVN
-305 QRFNTSSLNEENA
+305 QRFNTLNLNDENA
-318 FVQIWFEYRD
+318 FVQTWFEYKD
-328 EFSRWLLKTYFV
+328 TFSRWLLKTYFV
-340 WKTDERNYL
+340 WKSGERSYL
-349 IRALENVA
+349 IRVLENVT
-357 SLGSS
+357 SLSTS
-362 DLFSQIATQIFE
+362 DLFSQIATHIFD
-374 EPLDETCISQRL
+374 EPLDEASIGQRL
-386 ALLREAKR
+386 SLLKEAKR
-394 QHVQITSL
+394 QHVQIKSL

-437 CLMAEWVGQGRI
+437 CLMVEWVGQGKV
-449 EKDYIKILFPELYAY
+449 EKNDIKNLFPELYAY
-464 LLPSSVQTEKD
+464 LLPSSIKTGKG
-475 NGWINEYF
+475 NGWTNEYF
-483 QEYCLSKVRN
+483 QEYCLSKVGN
-493 SQTENLV
+493 QETGSLAK
-500 NKLKELNDSQ
+500 KLKELNGSQ

-517 NGFKTVKTFMH
+517 DGFKTVKTLMH

-546 IPFITQVIE
+546 IPFMKQVID

-582 TKLDEMADGRLEKIG
+582 TKLDELTNGKLEKIG

-603 HTQKKYPAYLIE
+603 HTQKTYPAYLVE
-615 ELRIVENA
+615 EFRIVEDA

-674 APTDNNYLVLDD
+674 AQTDNNYIVLDD
-686 GLTLCSLNNN
+686 GQTLCSLNNN

-728 NANVYSAKL
+728 NANAYSAKL
-737 QSNEIVAS
+737 QSSEIVAS
-745 NPVVKYAI
+745 SPVVRYTI
-753 KGLGSIDTPFVTY
+753 KGLSSIDTPFVTY
-766 NGADYRLHRIDGYVY
+766 NDVDYALHNIGGDVY
-781 KSERLNLVNTS
+781 ESERLNLVNTS
-792 TRITLRIGDFKQIDD
+792 TRIILHIGDFKQTDN
-807 LSINTGVQEDDLF
+807 LSINMGAQEDDLF

>member
-1 MTNVESGC
+1 
-9 WTRLTI
+9 
-15 KSMYKEFGSLEDL
+15 MYKEFGSLEDL

-137 KTIRLIQSPEEGQ
+137 KTIRLIQSPEEAQ

-203 GLEEHYTL
+203 GLEKHYTL

-225 GAKIKSQIICTSKCI
+225 GARIKSQIICTSKCI

-249 DNAFKYMV
+249 DNAFKYTV

-283 PYWEGLASNIDV
+283 PYWEELASNIDV

-328 EFSRWLLKTYFV
+328 EFSRWLMKTYFV
-340 WKTDERNYL
+340 WKTEECNYL
-349 IRALENVA
+349 IRVLENVA
-357 SLGSS
+357 SLCSS

-374 EPLDETCISQRL
+374 EPLDETSISQRL

-449 EKDYIKILFPELYAY
+449 EKDCIKILFPELYVY

-615 ELRIVENA
+615 EFRIVEDA

-643 ISYMA
+643 VSYMA

-674 APTDNNYLVLDD
+674 APADNNYLVLDD

-696 SLSAKTPMG
+696 SLSGKTPMG

-766 NGADYRLHRIDGYVY
+766 NGADYRLHRTDGYVY
-781 KSERLNLVNTS
+781 ESERLNLVNTS

-807 LSINTGVQEDDLF
+807 LSINTGVQENDLF
-820 GF
+820 EF

>member
-1 MTNVESGC
+1 
-9 WTRLTI
+9 
-15 KSMYKEFGSLEDL
+15 MYKEFGSLEDL
-28 CHEIEVDKHWTGAES
+28 YQEIETDKNWTGAES

-54 LFENFGDFDDF
+54 LFENFGDFGEF

-71 HNVYVQSI
+71 HDVYVQSI
-79 DKWLRDGQDDKLITY
+79 EKWMKEGQDDKLITY
-94 SQLAALFEA
+94 SQLAALFES

-116 PFSEITRFYDNT
+116 PFSEITRFYDNMR
-128 HYAEFDSLL
+128 YAEFDSLL
-137 KTIRLIQSPEEGQ
+137 KTIRLIQSPEEAQ
-150 RGHQRIYVPVIGM
+150 SGHQRIYVPIIGM
-163 QNKVSKFK
+163 QSKVSKFK

-180 YRSGAEYDNYQ
+180 YHSGTEYDNYH
-191 LILTK
+191 LILTN

-203 GLEEHYTL
+203 GLEERYTL

-225 GAKIKSQIICTSKCI
+225 GAKIKPQIICTSKCI
-240 FANSNNAQP
+240 FANSDNAQP
-249 DNAFKYMV
+249 DNAFKYTV

-263 FLTKGLRIDFG
+263 FLTEGLGINLG
-274 KLNAREEDM
+274 KLSLREEDM
-283 PYWEGLASNIDV
+283 PYWEELASCIDV
-295 ADFDFDTFVN
+295 TDFDFDVFVN
-305 QRFNTSSLNEENA
+305 QRFNTLNLNDENA
-318 FVQIWFEYRD
+318 FVQTWFEYKD
-328 EFSRWLLKTYFV
+328 TFSRWLLKTYFV
-340 WKTDERNYL
+340 WKSGERSYL
-349 IRALENVA
+349 IRVLENVT
-357 SLGSS
+357 SLSTS
-362 DLFSQIATQIFE
+362 DLFSQIATHIFD
-374 EPLDETCISQRL
+374 EPLDKASIGQRL
-386 ALLREAKR
+386 SLLKEAKR
-394 QHVQITSL
+394 QHVRIKSL

-437 CLMAEWVGQGRI
+437 CLMVEWIGQGKV
-449 EKDYIKILFPELYAY
+449 EKNDIKNLFPELYAY
-464 LLPSSVQTEKD
+464 LLPSSIKTGKG
-475 NGWINEYF
+475 NGWTNEYF
-483 QEYCLSKVRN
+483 QEYCLSKVGN
-493 SQTENLV
+493 QETGSLAK
-500 NKLKELNDSQ
+500 KLKELNGSQ

-517 NGFKTVKTFMH
+517 DGFKTVKTLMH

-546 IPFITQVIE
+546 IPFMTQVID

-582 TKLDEMADGRLEKIG
+582 TKLDELANGKLEKIG

-603 HTQKKYPAYLIE
+603 HTQKTYPAYLVE
-615 ELRIVENA
+615 EFRIVEDA

-674 APTDNNYLVLDD
+674 AQTDNNYIVLDD
-686 GLTLCSLNNN
+686 GQTLCSLNNN

-728 NANVYSAKL
+728 NANAYSAKL
-737 QSNEIVAS
+737 QSSEIVAS
-745 NPVVKYAI
+745 SPVVRYTI
-753 KGLGSIDTPFVTY
+753 KGLSSIDTPFVTY
-766 NGADYRLHRIDGYVY
+766 NDVDYALHNIGGDVY
-781 KSERLNLVNTS
+781 ESERLNLVNTS
-792 TRITLRIGDFKQIDD
+792 TRIILHIGDFKQTDN
-807 LSINTGVQEDDLF
+807 LSINTGAQENDLF